1 MAVYSFSTATQKEDP
16 KNKLYANWNTT
27 TKSSTETAQNTGGFL
42 GGLGYLSEKLAV
54 GFMSSIEGIWD
65 YSAGGLAKLFGA
77 DDWAE
82 QQFAND
88 WFGDWYSHPEE
99 WYNPSDGW
107 KTAGDVA
114 GGIGTSLPAL
124 LAAAGAVGIAVGTG
138 GAAAPLSAGILQAI
152 GGGTAAITAGLG
164 AAGNAT
170 KQAYRESGQ
179 LTGKEFAYG
188 ALSGVTEGALE
199 GVTNALSLGTGQ
211 IIKGVA
217 SSFAKET
224 VKTVARQGVVKSL
237 AGAFLGEAFEEGM
250 SEVLDPMWQRMTYNP
265 NAKNATPQ
273 EIIYASFVGGMS
285 GLVMGGTGTVYNT
298 GNSFVKGNNL
308 VGRGLDAEVMG
319 LSSNLA
325 AFETANKTGDETFQ
339 TIAEIYNS
347 LAQSLEATGGKVT
360 TVTQKKLLG
369 DLHRANTVAVFK
381 PMIAKSAANIVNN
394 AEVIAERLNTYGYKT
409 ADGKPLTFTAE
420 QIRAGVD
427 MKSPSSFSTALKT
440 NSILRELAI
449 ADTTGHLVMDTAR
462 FEQATLMGQRLA
474 SQVDLNRFVETAT
487 PSEINAVSQA
497 LGIENWAALDV
508 NTFNQKIAAF
518 VESGGVQQ
526 YADRRSTVQALQA
539 LSAETARPMPKMVNL
554 RQDGSVRY
562 SDGNTQIAISKNGDA
577 YTVYDYA
584 SGHLSKNMTRSEVN
598 KLLRDYNTQQ
608 SDILASARAQMEAES
623 ELRRQAEEIDTYARE
638 NISDYSKLSA
648 PNQSM
653 IRKVIREGRARG
665 VADEDI
671 LSYAKISAH
680 SGIDIS
686 FDKQA
691 TFIGRD
697 EKGSEKY
704 ADGFYDPKTNR
715 IVVNPD
721 SKRTHERLLIHELDH
736 AIRQYLGAD
745 GVRHATVFRQALEGV
760 SPEVAQRIAQA
771 YSGVDS
777 SVSKLELAM
786 DETNAYYAE
795 EVLSNRNTLEKLI
808 ETEPTLKDKILS
820 FFKGASEDYKSV
832 PKLSKA
838 ARRYYKT
845 YKKLFDE
852 FAERNFQN
860 NATEAQT
867 ARLSGEVSDARFSLQ
882 FADNIADNQRRFIL
896 SNNVSLSQDE
906 LELAIE
912 QTARMVEFMRPYK
925 DILPEDKV
933 GKTLV
938 KNGSYDVSV
947 ENTTIC
953 VRTLAYNAFVDM
965 VSEKIGRPLTQ
976 MESFLVSQKLY
987 DIAKEPQC
995 LYCYVSLDRKAYN
1008 NMILRYIDQRDGAI
1022 EAYER
1027 AGRPEIT
1034 RDSQL
1039 YKYFLAG
1046 RKDTKDAW
1054 NRYSGW
1060 MSAYQKGESLLTPAD
1075 VATEAKRAALS
1086 HGTASQAWQIRD
1098 MLKYAQSASWAKKQT
1113 QYVAY
1118 YDDIL
1123 RMNGKVVRDLN
1134 KHYGLRWYSFSDYS
1148 GAFIVEN
1155 MQQITDASIRGLK
1168 GLAYTKDT
1176 DFVKIFASTG
1186 MNINISVYAKK
1197 VGDHYEIDPSMSAN
1211 IDEAIALREKYP
1223 NVGIVVVATDTAGVE
1238 WALAQKWSDVVIPF
1252 HTVRTGAQVA
1262 EFYNWTVF
1270 NEEQND
1276 TVADQNLWDSYVSSV
1291 AGDNASARKK
1301 VSKMVYPSEHQ
1312 NNRETYLR
1320 LTEERGL
1327 KPRFSSFL
1335 DNPNYMKLV
1344 NETRQS
1350 EGETVALKP
1359 VFDVDAAEAAFQK
1372 FVDKGGYYE
1381 GWYNDG
1387 IDVEAEVEA
1396 VAQDVL
1402 AGKKANEVSYGRQDI
1417 DAEGIQRG
1425 RKSNR
1430 EHGRR
1435 LALPLD
1441 EASGEN
1447 YRNLVKEIND
1457 ENTVREGQGALNSEE
1472 LGRLEKVFGA
1482 DIVAD
1487 PEDRLLYERAV
1498 KLANGITAETIPD
1511 NTPITVKVVNPKF
1524 YTKEMLRTVAANEN
1538 IGYKTKFFVER
1549 MRLSDT
1555 LEYRVE
1561 GLADTDA
1568 KIAYVKASS
1577 PKESHSIIY
1586 KSGYTEKLAEF
1597 SAGESSVSAISRHER
1612 LHLLLNDWLY
1622 EYSTSK
1628 TVLDAADDLR
1638 TFIEA
1643 EDGKYVKTF
1652 DKINYWYQKHRTVEY
1667 YRFTDYAQEVAC
1679 DLYAGALKVADPA
1692 IQAEIDKLVGAI
1704 DDAIEGSNVDG
1715 VRYALPDSIG
1725 VYSDEERKS
1734 IEARKGNITARSYD
1748 DVLEF
1753 FKNSISD
1760 ASNEGKT
1767 MFIGKISSKTADKIQ
1782 RATGLS
1788 AFNKSIALNS
1798 HDLRHMIKEHG
1809 DAESEAMRNQEAISD
1824 ANFEYVIETI
1834 ADPDELDS
1842 EKDENSG
1849 VISLIFKKE
1858 ISGKTTAIT
1867 IFSEKRKTLTLKTAW
1882 IIKKEQHISQPTNA
1896 EALIR
1901 TPEARSSM
1909 DTVPTDSITDPAKKV
1924 NRKSENSSA
1933 KNIGASALDSDYM
1946 DAVNRGDMQTAQR
1959 MVDEAAKKAGYST
1972 EHLYHGTSMFGF
1984 TNIDVSSASDDSIS
1998 FFATNRQE
2006 VASGYMPWYED
2017 DASDRY
2023 HDDVRRIG
2031 KPDKSRPRGLSR
2043 SYSAERILTEAQK
2056 VFPEYKDAIVA
2067 TDDDVLANLKT
2078 YWLTE
2083 TIEAAE
2089 KLREIELSIGS
2100 NKLRQQVMDM
2110 CDAVIA
2116 TSKEDTLDAWKAVG
2130 NRYKEFDSID
2140 IPYDAT
2146 DMRPQ
2151 IFHSRILG
2159 GLQQIGKLAKTT
2171 AIMID
2176 GKLTNTSAIV
2186 DRYNDFLGGES
2197 IGMYDLYT
2205 KQGNQLVI
2213 QGRGSSWNQL
2223 PLGKF
2228 EVEYMEWLGD
2238 KASEELS
2245 GKSVTTRDVAAFAKA
2260 KGYRSVAFYDIYDNG
2275 VYGSAAGISDVYA
2288 FFYPNEDV
2296 KSADPV
2302 TYDDNGKV
2310 IPLSERFDSHKS
2322 DIRYALSETRGSI
2335 MTEVDPEYKP
2345 TIQDKVFSGW
2355 TAAQIAFTNAQAGIE
2370 TVGRKYGVRNIESL
2384 VQSARSGRNQAEEMI
2399 AGNQY
2404 RIGADTKTYQGEG
2417 LEQIFRPIARQG
2429 EEVKGDFFDYL
2440 FNYHNMSRMT
2450 LEQRSMAEQ
2459 QTRLDDIKTKVS
2471 ALKKLNKRIEKL
2483 QEQIK
2488 ALGRTK
2494 KDMETKRGLREELE
2508 KAKAEAKTLKKEATE
2523 LEKAAKAF
2531 VPLENKPVLST
2542 TNEHGIETVVTADQ
2556 SKEIVKKYEKAY
2568 PEFKRVAEKVWA
2580 FLQNLNQYRV
2590 DTGLISQDT
2599 FDYLAKL
2606 YPHYVPTYRTGA
2618 TKGIGAIEG
2627 KYNLKV
2633 KTTIKTAKGS
2643 TKNLLPPDVM
2653 IARQVMET
2661 VRAGR
2666 INQLA
2671 NALYEGAEKSG
2682 DTTYIEVV
2690 SRKRVTDEEIAELDP
2705 TEIRPKNNE
2714 VVFFRKGERI
2724 TMRVSKEIFA
2734 GFNAF
2739 NPEVEIHNPLVN
2751 GARAINNGFKR
2762 LVTSLNPAFLLRN
2775 TIRDVQDAGIN
2786 TRYGKTFLKNYA
2798 RASYEISHNG
2808 KLWQLYKAMGG
2819 FSSSVFDFE
2828 KGFAGMQNKW
2838 GLTKAEGNLL
2848 KRTLQGVENAN
2859 AFVEQLPR
2867 LAEFISSIEAGNTA
2881 EQAILDSADVT
2892 TNFGRV
2898 GNITK
2903 TLNRTLIPFLNPSI
2917 QGCSKMI
2924 RNITSVRSAKEFA
2937 SLALKAVLVGVA
2949 PMVLNMLMYED
2960 DEDYKNLRDNDK
2972 ENNFLFKV
2980 GDTFVKIPRGR
2991 VASVIGGLVNR
3002 GKATV
3007 EGENVDWADYVNN
3020 IMQQVT
3026 PVDSM
3031 SRTIFSPFSDVAN
3044 NITWY
3049 GSAIEGRQFENTAPK
3064 DRYDENTS
3072 SIAIAI
3078 GQLINY
3084 SPKKIHYLL
3093 DQYSGVI
3100 GDFILPATTAKA
3112 EKDFLSGNFT
3122 LDPATSNKLSTEF
3135 YEMYDQAQYAKTAGD
3150 DTAAYQVRY
3159 LNKVKSAISD
3169 MYKQKSE
3176 IQNNPDLSNAEKL
3189 QQSRVVQLL
3198 INEAFKTA
3206 LQDFELYTK
3215 AFEATA
3221 GIEDEDIR
3229 YAEATRLMYGAE
3241 RALAEY
3247 NADVY
3252 AKCQSLNK
3260 AGIDYEMLYGYYFT
3274 VRGITSDKDADGNTI
3289 SGSKRAKV
3297 VAAIKGM
3304 DISADQKLLLICAS
3318 GYALQ
3323 DNDLP
3328 RMTAANAKKRL
3339 LRYIL
3344 KLKSATQTEKSELA
3358 EMCGFEVKNGRVVT
3372 KSLYSLG

>member
-1 MAVYSFSTATQKEDP
+1 MALTATSFMNENGQIQP
-16 KNKLYANWNTT
+16 KKTGLNYLPSGAIPRLN
-27 TKSSTETAQNTGGFL
+27 AQFQQDAVNAYESQSYNNGGFL
-42 GGLGYLSEKLAV
+42 GGLGYLGEKVAV

-65 YSAGGLAKLFGA
+65 YAAGGLAKLFGA

-99 WYNPSDGW
+99 WYNPSSGW
-107 KTAGDVA
+107 QTAGDIA
-114 GGIGTSLPAL
+114 GGIGTSLPAI
-124 LAAAGAVGIAVGTG
+124 LAAIGAVAIAVGTA
-138 GAAAPLSAGILQAI
+138 GAGTPISAGMLTAI
-152 GGGTAAITAGLG
+152 GSATSFATAGLG

-170 KQAYRESGQ
+170 KQAYLESGQ
-179 LTGKEFAYG
+179 LTGKEFGYG
-188 ALSGVTEGALE
+188 ALTGLTEGGLE
-199 GVTNALSLGTGQ
+199 AATTALSLGAGQ
-211 IIKGVA
+211 VVTSA
-217 SSFAKET
+217 AKALGKST
-224 VKTVARQGVVKSL
+224 AKTIAKQGVIKTL
-237 AGAFLGEAFEEGM
+237 AKGFIGEAFEEGVA
-250 SEVLDPMWQRMTYNP
+250 EWVDPVWQRMTYNP
-265 NAKNATPQ
+265 DAQNATPQ
-273 EIIYASFVGGMS
+273 EVAYAAFVGGMS
-285 GLVMGGTGTVYNT
+285 GMLMGGAGAVYSS
-298 GNSFVKGNNL
+298 GNSFLKGNNL
-308 VGRGLDAEVMG
+308 VGRGLDAEVVG
-319 LSSNLA
+319 LSQQLA
-325 AFETANKTGDETFQ
+325 AFETANNTGDETFQ
-339 TIAEIYNS
+339 TIAQTYAD
-347 LAQSLEATGGKVT
+347 LAQSLATTDGKVT

-381 PMIAKSAANIVNN
+381 PMIARSAANIVNN
-394 AEVIAERLNTYGYKT
+394 AELIAQRLNEYGYKT
-409 ADGKPLTFTAE
+409 TDGKPVTFTAE
-420 QIRAGVD
+420 QIREGVD
-427 MKSPSSFSTALKT
+427 TANPTSFSEALKK
-440 NSILRELAI
+440 NGVLRTLAI

-462 FEQATLMGQRLA
+462 FEQATLMGKRLA
-474 SQVDLNRFVETAT
+474 SQVDLNRFIETAT

-497 LGIENWAALDV
+497 LGIENWATLDV
-508 NTFNQKIAAF
+508 DTFNQKITSF

-526 YADRRSTVQALQA
+526 YADRRATVQTIQA
-539 LSAETARPMPKMVNL
+539 IPAETARPMPKMVNL

-562 SDGNTQIAISKNGDA
+562 SDGSTQIAITRQGDA

-608 SDILASARAQMEAES
+608 ADILAGARAQMEAES

-638 NISDYSKLSA
+638 NITDYTKLSA

-653 IRKVIREGRARG
+653 IRKVIREGRAKG
-665 VADEDI
+665 MTDEDV
-671 LSYAKISAH
+671 LTYAKISAH
-680 SGIDIS
+680 AGIDIT

-691 TFIGRD
+691 TSRGYN
-697 EKGSEKY
+697 EEGKEEY

-715 IVVNPD
+715 IVVNPE
-721 SKRTHERLLIHELDH
+721 SKRSHERLLLHELEH
-736 AIRQYLGAD
+736 TILKGKD
-745 GVRHATVFRQALEGV
+745 GKKLIATAFEN
-760 SPEVAQRIAQA
+760 
-771 YSGVDS
+771 
-777 SVSKLELAM
+777 M
-786 DETNAYYAE
+786 DEDMKAKILKRYGDFYRGKGLDAAE
-795 EVLSNRNTLEKLI
+795 RIDILNDEVSAHFAEDILSNRHTLEKLI
-808 ETEPTLKDKILS
+808 EAEPSLKDKILS

-838 ARRYYKT
+838 ARSYYKT

-882 FADNIADNQRRFIL
+882 FADHIADNQRRFVL
-896 SNNVSLSQDE
+896 SNNVALTQDE

-912 QTARMVEFMRPYK
+912 QTAHMVELMSRYK
-925 DILPEDKV
+925 DILPADTVPK
-933 GKTLV
+933 KTKATLV
-938 KNGSYDVSV
+938 KNGSYDISV

-953 VRTLAYNAFVDM
+953 VRTLAYNSFVEM

-1008 NMILRYIDQRDGAI
+1008 DMVLKYIDQRERAI

-1027 AGRPEIT
+1027 AGRPDIT
-1034 RDSQL
+1034 SESHPL
-1039 YKYFLAG
+1039 YQEYLAG
-1046 RKDTKDAW
+1046 RKATKPQW
-1054 NRYSGW
+1054 KRYTSW
-1060 MSAYQKGESLLTPAD
+1060 IEAYKNGDGFLTTQD
-1075 VATEAKRAALS
+1075 VATESRRAELART
-1086 HGTASQAWQIRD
+1086 GTPSQKAQLKDMTDYAQNASQA
-1098 MLKYAQSASWAKKQT
+1098 KKQSD
-1113 QYVAY
+1113 YVAY

-1123 RMNGKVVRDLN
+1123 RLSAPVVRNLN

-1168 GLAYTKDT
+1168 GLAYTKDA
-1176 DFVKIFASTG
+1176 DFVRIFAPTG
-1186 MNINISVYAKK
+1186 MNINVSVFVKENAD
-1197 VGDHYEIDPSMSAN
+1197 GTFSIDPKQSAN
-1211 IDEAIALREKYP
+1211 ATVEELISLRESYP
-1223 NVGIVVVATDTAGVE
+1223 NVGVVATATSDAGVE
-1238 WALAQKWSDVVIPF
+1238 WALAQGWTDVVIPF
-1252 HTVRTGAQVA
+1252 HIVRTGSNVA
-1262 EFYNWTVF
+1262 DFYKWKNFTF
-1270 NEEQND
+1270 EQSD
-1276 TVADQNLWDSYVSSV
+1276 TVADQSLWDAYVDSV
-1291 AGDNASARKK
+1291 ASGTSASARKK
-1301 VSKMVYPSEHQ
+1301 VSKMIYPSEHQ
-1312 NNRETYLR
+1312 NSRETYLR
-1320 LTEERGL
+1320 LIEERGL

-1350 EGETVALKP
+1350 EAETVALKP

-1387 IDVEAEVEA
+1387 IDVESEAET

-1435 LALPLD
+1435 FALQIGDTEVSTKGRYQLETDSETLLRDISEQNSIERFMPEGLSAD
-1441 EASGEN
+1441 FLKAIRRSNGFAPSRLYRGMEAAEMDYIIEN
-1447 YRNLVKEIND
+1447 GFIKSNSSYNFTHQQGQTRFSPQIQTALSYATGFAPTGIRERFFEQGLPAYIVEVGNYADLNFVNEDTIESYTKKEID
-1457 ENTVREGQGALNSEE
+1457 TKYITRVIE
-1472 LGRLEKVFGA
+1472 LTYDAETNKVKA
-1482 DIVAD
+1482 RDIQIDGMNQAKGELLHGVPSFVQD
-1487 PEDRLLYERAV
+1487 KVTGTILYEHQD
-1498 KLANGITAETIPD
+1498 TE
-1511 NTPITVKVVNPKF
+1511 
-1524 YTKEMLRTVAANEN
+1524 
-1538 IGYKTKFFVER
+1538 GY
-1549 MRLSDT
+1549 
-1555 LEYRVE
+1555 
-1561 GLADTDA
+1561 
-1568 KIAYVKASS
+1568 
-1577 PKESHSIIY
+1577 
-1586 KSGYTEKLAEF
+1586 
-1597 SAGESSVSAISRHER
+1597 
-1612 LHLLLNDWLY
+1612 
-1622 EYSTSK
+1622 
-1628 TVLDAADDLR
+1628 
-1638 TFIEA
+1638 
-1643 EDGKYVKTF
+1643 EDGKYISEKNPDILF
-1652 DKINYWYQKHRTVEY
+1652 DFDMVEEHKGMA
-1667 YRFTDYAQEVAC
+1667 FDYNGY
-1679 DLYAGALKVADPA
+1679 LGISGDPA
-1692 IQAEIDKLVGAI
+1692 NLVPYKA
-1704 DDAIEGSNVDG
+1704 DG
-1715 VRYALPDSIG
+1715 KRFALD
-1725 VYSDEERKS
+1725 
-1734 IEARKGNITARSYD
+1734 
-1748 DVLEF
+1748 
-1753 FKNSISD
+1753 
-1760 ASNEGKT
+1760 
-1767 MFIGKISSKTADKIQ
+1767 
-1782 RATGLS
+1782 
-1788 AFNKSIALNS
+1788 
-1798 HDLRHMIKEHG
+1798 
-1809 DAESEAMRNQEAISD
+1809 
-1824 ANFEYVIETI
+1824 
-1834 ADPDELDS
+1834 LDS
-1842 EKDENSG
+1842 E
-1849 VISLIFKKE
+1849 
-1858 ISGKTTAIT
+1858 
-1867 IFSEKRKTLTLKTAW
+1867 
-1882 IIKKEQHISQPTNA
+1882 
-1896 EALIR
+1896 
-1901 TPEARSSM
+1901 
-1909 DTVPTDSITDPAKKV
+1909 
-1924 NRKSENSSA
+1924 
-1933 KNIGASALDSDYM
+1933 
-1946 DAVNRGDMQTAQR
+1946 
-1959 MVDEAAKKAGYST
+1959 
-1972 EHLYHGTSMFGF
+1972 GT
-1984 TNIDVSSASDDSIS
+1984 
-1998 FFATNRQE
+1998 Q
-2006 VASGYMPWYED
+2006 
-2017 DASDRY
+2017 
-2023 HDDVRRIG
+2023 
-2031 KPDKSRPRGLSR
+2031 
-2043 SYSAERILTEAQK
+2043 LTEAQQEFFKDSK
-2056 VFPEYKDAIVA
+2056 VRDSKGRLLVVYHGTPDGKFYEFSYDKAGMVGGSQHGYGFYFSDSESDAKLYTQGTGTIIRAHLNITNPIDATAKDLSSDVGAIFDRLPMYA
-2067 TDDDVLANLKT
+2067 KSN
-2078 YWLTE
+2078 
-2083 TIEAAE
+2083 
-2089 KLREIELSIGS
+2089 LREQYGDLETAKRQFAKWDNGTMLSILCRDTEMHPEVFNTVLLNLGYDGI
-2100 NKLRQQVMDM
+2100 VYAEDGY
-2110 CDAVIA
+2110 A
-2116 TSKEDTLDAWKAVG
+2116 TEYVAFK
-2130 NRYKEFDSID
+2130 
-2140 IPYDAT
+2140 
-2146 DMRPQ
+2146 
-2151 IFHSRILG
+2151 
-2159 GLQQIGKLAKTT
+2159 
-2171 AIMID
+2171 
-2176 GKLTNTSAIV
+2176 
-2186 DRYNDFLGGES
+2186 
-2197 IGMYDLYT
+2197 
-2205 KQGNQLVI
+2205 
-2213 QGRGSSWNQL
+2213 SSQ
-2223 PLGKF
+2223 
-2228 EVEYMEWLGD
+2228 
-2238 KASEELS
+2238 
-2245 GKSVTTRDVAAFAKA
+2245 AKA
-2260 KGYRSVAFYDIYDNG
+2260 TTNKSPT
-2275 VYGSAAGISDVYA
+2275 
-2288 FFYPNEDV
+2288 PN
-2296 KSADPV
+2296 P
-2302 TYDDNGKV
+2302 
-2310 IPLSERFDSHKS
+2310 

-2345 TIQDKVFSGW
+2345 TIQDKAFSGW
-2355 TAAQIAFTNAQAGIE
+2355 TAIQIAFTNAQAGIE

-2459 QTRLDDIKTKVS
+2459 QTRLGDLKKKVS
-2471 ALKKLNKRIEKL
+2471 ALKRLNKRIEKL

-2488 ALGRTK
+2488 ALGRSK
-2494 KDMETKRGLREELE
+2494 KDMETKRGLREELAN
-2508 KAKAEAKTLKKEATE
+2508 AKAEAKTLKKEATE

-2531 VPLENKPVLST
+2531 VPLENKAVLGT
-2542 TNEHGIETVVTADQ
+2542 TDEHGIETVVTAEQ
-2556 SKEIVKKYEKAY
+2556 SEAIVKKYEEAH

-2633 KTTIKTAKGS
+2633 KTTIKTAKGR

-2682 DTTYIEVV
+2682 DTTYIEIV
-2690 SRKRVTDEEIAELDP
+2690 SKERMTDEAIAELDP
-2705 TEIRPKNNE
+2705 TELRPKNNE
-2714 VVFFRKGERI
+2714 VVFFRNGERI

-2828 KGFAGMQNKW
+2828 KGFSGMQNKW

-2848 KRTLQGVENAN
+2848 KQTLQGVENAN

-2867 LAEFISSIEAGNTA
+2867 LAEFISSIEAGNSA

-2892 TNFGRV
+2892 TNFGRM

-2903 TLNRTLIPFLNPSI
+2903 VLNRTLIPFLNPSI

-2924 RNITSVRSAKEFA
+2924 RNITSIRSAREFA
-2937 SLALKAVLVGVA
+2937 SLAFKAALVGVA

-3002 GKATV
+3002 GKSAA
-3007 EGENVDWADYVNN
+3007 EGEDVDWAGYVKN

-3044 NITWY
+3044 NLTWY

-3189 QQSRVVQLL
+3189 QQTRVVQLL
-3198 INEAFKTA
+3198 INEAYKTA

-3215 AFEATA
+3215 AIEATA
-3221 GIEDEDIR
+3221 GMEDENLR
-3229 YAEATRLMYGAE
+3229 FTEATRLMYGAE
-3241 RALAEY
+3241 RALSEY
-3247 NADVY
+3247 NDDVY
-3252 AKCQSLNK
+3252 AKCQMLNK
-3260 AGIDYEMLYGYYFT
+3260 AGVDYEMLYNYYFT
-3274 VRGITSDKDADGNTI
+3274 VRGITSDKDAQGNTV
-3289 SGSKRAKV
+3289 SGSKRKKV
-3297 VAAIKGM
+3297 VASIKSM
-3304 DISADQKLLLICAS
+3304 DISVDHKLLLICAS

-3328 RMTAANAKKRL
+3328 RMTAVNAKKRL

-3344 KLKSATQTEKSELA
+3344 NLKGATQTEKTELA

-3372 KSLYSLG
+3372 KSVFSLG

>member
-1 MAVYSFSTATQKEDP
+1 MALTATSFMNENGQIQP
-16 KNKLYANWNTT
+16 KKTGLNYLPSGAIPRLN
-27 TKSSTETAQNTGGFL
+27 AQFQQDAVNAYESQSYNNGGFL
-42 GGLGYLSEKLAV
+42 GGLGYLGEKVAV

-65 YSAGGLAKLFGA
+65 YAAGGLAKLFGA

-99 WYNPSDGW
+99 WFNPSGGW
-107 KTAGDVA
+107 QTAGDIA
-114 GGIGTSLPAL
+114 GGIGTSLPAIASVV
-124 LAAAGAVGIAVGTG
+124 AAAAIAYF
-138 GAAAPLSAGILQAI
+138 S
-152 GGGTAAITAGLG
+152 GGTLSPVAAGLIGAGVAGFG
-164 AAGNAT
+164 AAGTST
-170 KQAYRESGQ
+170 KQAYKESGQ
-179 LTGKEFAYG
+179 LTGKEFGYG
-188 ALSGVTEGALE
+188 ALTGFTEGALE
-199 GVTNALSLGTGQ
+199 GVTTALSMGTGQ
-211 IIKGVA
+211 IVNSVA
-217 SSFAKET
+217 KSFAKET
-224 VKTVARQGVVKSL
+224 TKTVAKQTVIKTL
-237 AGAFLGEAFEEGM
+237 AKGFIGEAFEEGM
-250 SEVLDPMWQRMTYNP
+250 AEILDPVWQRMTYNKDAE
-265 NAKNATPQ
+265 NASLQ
-273 EIIYASFVGGMS
+273 EVAYAAFVGGMS
-285 GLVMGGTGTVYNT
+285 GMIMSGGNAAIDS
-298 GNSFVKGNNL
+298 GNSFLKGNSL
-308 VGRGLDAEVMG
+308 VGKGLDAEVIG
-319 LSSNLA
+319 LSQQLSE
-325 AFETANKTGDETFQ
+325 FEGTNQTGDETFQ
-339 TIAEIYNS
+339 TIAQTYAD
-347 LAQSLEATGGKVT
+347 LAQSLATTDGRVT

-381 PMIAKSAANIVNN
+381 PMIARSAANIVNN
-394 AEVIAERLNTYGYKT
+394 AELIAQRLNEYGYKT
-409 ADGKPLTFTAE
+409 ADGKPITFTAE
-420 QIRAGVD
+420 QIREGVD
-427 MKSPSSFSTALKT
+427 TANPTSFSDALK
-440 NSILRELAI
+440 NNGVLRTLAI

-462 FEQATLMGQRLA
+462 FEQATLTGKKLA
-474 SQVDLNRFVETAT
+474 SQVDLNRFIETAT
-487 PSEINAVSQA
+487 PSEIHAVSQA
-497 LGIENWAALDV
+497 LGIENWATLDV
-508 NTFNQKIAAF
+508 DTFNQKITSF
-518 VESGGVQQ
+518 VENGGVQQ
-526 YADRRSTVQALQA
+526 YADRRATVQTIQA
-539 LSAETARPMPKMVNL
+539 IPAETARPMPKMVNL

-562 SDGNTQIAISKNGDA
+562 SDGSTQIAITRQGDA

-608 SDILASARAQMEAES
+608 ADITAGARAQMEAES
-623 ELRRQAEEIDTYARE
+623 ELRRQAEELDTYARQ
-638 NISDYSKLSA
+638 NITDYSKLSA

-653 IRKVIREGRARG
+653 IRKVIREGRAKG
-665 VADEDI
+665 MTDEDV
-671 LSYAKISAH
+671 LTYAKISAH
-680 SGIDIS
+680 AGIDIS

-691 TFIGRD
+691 TFRGHD
-697 EKGSEKY
+697 EEGNEKY

-736 AIRQYLGAD
+736 AIRQFLGAD
-745 GVRHATVFRQALEGV
+745 GVRHAKVFRQALEGV
-760 SPEVAQRIAQA
+760 SPEVAQRIARA

-786 DETNAYYAE
+786 DETNAYFAE
-795 EVLSNRNTLEKLI
+795 EVLSNRHTLEKLI
-808 ETEPTLKDKILS
+808 EAEPTLKEKILS

-838 ARRYYKT
+838 ARQYYKT

-882 FADNIADNQRRFIL
+882 FADHIADNQRRFVL
-896 SNNVSLSQDE
+896 SNNVALTQDE

-912 QTARMVEFMRPYK
+912 QTAHMVEVMSKYK
-925 DILPEDKV
+925 DILPADTVPK
-933 GKTLV
+933 KAKATLV
-938 KNGSYDVSV
+938 KNGSYDISV

-953 VRTLAYNAFVDM
+953 VRTLAYNSFVEM

-1008 NMILRYIDQRDGAI
+1008 DMVLKYIDQRERAI

-1027 AGRPEIT
+1027 AGRPDIT
-1034 RDSQL
+1034 SESHPL
-1039 YKYFLAG
+1039 YQEYLAG
-1046 RKDTKDAW
+1046 RKATKPQW
-1054 NRYSGW
+1054 KRYTSW
-1060 MSAYQKGESLLTPAD
+1060 IEAYKNGDGFLTTQD
-1075 VATEAKRAALS
+1075 VATESRRAELART
-1086 HGTASQAWQIRD
+1086 GTPSQKAQLKDMTDYAQNASQA
-1098 MLKYAQSASWAKKQT
+1098 KKQSD
-1113 QYVAY
+1113 YVAY

-1123 RMNGKVVRDLN
+1123 RLSAPVVRNLN

-1168 GLAYTKDT
+1168 GLAYTKDA
-1176 DFVKIFASTG
+1176 DFVRIFAPTG
-1186 MNINISVYAKK
+1186 MNINVSVFVKENAD
-1197 VGDHYEIDPSMSAN
+1197 GTFSIDPKQSAN
-1211 IDEAIALREKYP
+1211 ATVEELISLREAYP
-1223 NVGIVVVATDTAGVE
+1223 NVGVVATATSDAGVE
-1238 WALAQKWSDVVIPF
+1238 WALAQGWTDVVIPF
-1252 HTVRTGAQVA
+1252 HIVRTGSNVA
-1262 EFYNWTVF
+1262 DFYKWKNFTF
-1270 NEEQND
+1270 EQSD
-1276 TVADQNLWDSYVSSV
+1276 TVADQSLWDAYVDSV
-1291 AGDNASARKK
+1291 ASGTSESARKK
-1301 VSKMVYPSEHQ
+1301 VSKMIYPSEHQ

-1320 LTEERGL
+1320 LIEERGL

-1350 EGETVALKP
+1350 EAETVALKP

-1387 IDVEAEVEA
+1387 IDVESEAET

-1417 DAEGIQRG
+1417 DAESIQRG

-1435 LALPLD
+1435 FALPLD

-1457 ENTVREGQGALNSEE
+1457 ENNLGTEE
-1472 LGRLEKVFGA
+1472 RNLSAEDIERLERIFDS
-1482 DIVAD
+1482 DIVTDA
-1487 PEDRLLYERAV
+1487 EDRKLYARAL
-1498 KLANGITAETIPD
+1498 KLIGGYSEVTLED
-1511 NTPITVKVVNPKF
+1511 GSESLTVKVVDPKY
-1524 YTKEMLRTVAANEN
+1524 YTKEMMRTERANTHAE
-1538 IGYKTKFFVER
+1538 YQTRFFIDSMTFADGE
-1549 MRLSDT
+1549 
-1555 LEYRVE
+1555 EYNVM
-1561 GLADTDA
+1561 GLADTDDRIAYA
-1568 KIAYVKASS
+1568 KITEREAPLRK
-1577 PKESHSIIY
+1577 IIHGF
-1586 KSGYTEKLAEF
+1586 SEEIAHFTEE
-1597 SAGESSVSAISRHER
+1597 ESSVSAISRHER
-1612 LHLLLNDWLY
+1612 LHLLLRDWIF
-1622 EYSTSK
+1622 TDAK
-1628 TVLDAADDLR
+1628 AVLDAADDLR
-1638 TFIEA
+1638 QLIDA
-1643 EDGKYVKTF
+1643 EDGRYAKTF
-1652 DKINYWYQKHRTVEY
+1652 EKVNYWYQRKLHQNGY
-1667 YRFTDYAQEVAC
+1667 NFSDYSQEIAC
-1679 DLYAGALKVADPA
+1679 DLYSGALVMNDSK
-1692 IQAEIDKLVGAI
+1692 IQELVERHIKEIDA
-1704 DDAIEGSNVDG
+1704 AIEGSQVDG
-1715 VRYALPDSIG
+1715 VRYAL
-1725 VYSDEERKS
+1725 
-1734 IEARKGNITARSYD
+1734 
-1748 DVLEF
+1748 DV
-1753 FKNSISD
+1753 
-1760 ASNEGKT
+1760 
-1767 MFIGKISSKTADKIQ
+1767 
-1782 RATGLS
+1782 
-1788 AFNKSIALNS
+1788 
-1798 HDLRHMIKEHG
+1798 
-1809 DAESEAMRNQEAISD
+1809 
-1824 ANFEYVIETI
+1824 
-1834 ADPDELDS
+1834 DS
-1842 EKDENSG
+1842 E
-1849 VISLIFKKE
+1849 
-1858 ISGKTTAIT
+1858 
-1867 IFSEKRKTLTLKTAW
+1867 
-1882 IIKKEQHISQPTNA
+1882 
-1896 EALIR
+1896 
-1901 TPEARSSM
+1901 
-1909 DTVPTDSITDPAKKV
+1909 
-1924 NRKSENSSA
+1924 
-1933 KNIGASALDSDYM
+1933 
-1946 DAVNRGDMQTAQR
+1946 
-1959 MVDEAAKKAGYST
+1959 
-1972 EHLYHGTSMFGF
+1972 GT
-1984 TNIDVSSASDDSIS
+1984 
-1998 FFATNRQE
+1998 Q
-2006 VASGYMPWYED
+2006 
-2017 DASDRY
+2017 
-2023 HDDVRRIG
+2023 
-2031 KPDKSRPRGLSR
+2031 
-2043 SYSAERILTEAQK
+2043 LTEAQQEFFKDSK
-2056 VFPEYKDAIVA
+2056 VRDSKGRLLVMYHGTTVNFNTFKKGDVGFHFGTKAAARGRVGYGKNAIMKRVHLNITNPIVFEEDLGSWDADYRLTQELFERDILTRDEVEQVLLS
-2067 TDDDVLANLKT
+2067 DDRSYRRPTEKAN
-2078 YWLTE
+2078 
-2083 TIEAAE
+2083 
-2089 KLREIELSIGS
+2089 R
-2100 NKLRQQVMDM
+2100 
-2110 CDAVIA
+2110 
-2116 TSKEDTLDAWKAVG
+2116 
-2130 NRYKEFDSID
+2130 
-2140 IPYDAT
+2140 
-2146 DMRPQ
+2146 
-2151 IFHSRILG
+2151 
-2159 GLQQIGKLAKTT
+2159 KLAE
-2171 AIMID
+2171 I
-2176 GKLTNTSAIV
+2176 L
-2186 DRYNDFLGGES
+2186 L
-2197 IGMYDLYT
+2197 
-2205 KQGNQLVI
+2205 Q
-2213 QGRGSSWNQL
+2213 
-2223 PLGKF
+2223 
-2228 EVEYMEWLGD
+2228 
-2238 KASEELS
+2238 
-2245 GKSVTTRDVAAFAKA
+2245 
-2260 KGYRSVAFYDIYDNG
+2260 KGYDGIAYSNTFETKKPTTSYIAFQSNQAK
-2275 VYGSAAGISDVYA
+2275 VVE
-2288 FFYPNEDV
+2288 NETPT
-2296 KSADPV
+2296 SNP
-2302 TYDDNGKV
+2302 
-2310 IPLSERFDSHKS
+2310 

-2345 TIQDKVFSGW
+2345 TVQDKVFSGW
-2355 TAAQIAFTNAQAGIE
+2355 TAVQIAFTNAQAGIE

-2384 VQSARSGRNQAEEMI
+2384 VQAARSGRNQAEEMI

-2459 QTRLDDIKTKVS
+2459 QTRLGDLKKKVS
-2471 ALKKLNKRIEKL
+2471 ALKRLNKRIEKL

-2488 ALGRTK
+2488 ALGRSK
-2494 KDMETKRGLREELE
+2494 KDMETKRGLREELAT
-2508 KAKAEAKTLKKEATE
+2508 AKAEAKALKKEATE

-2531 VPLENKPVLST
+2531 VPLENKAVLGT
-2542 TNEHGIETVVTADQ
+2542 TDEHGIETVVTAEQ
-2556 SKEIVKKYEKAY
+2556 SEAIVKKYEEAH

-2682 DTTYIEVV
+2682 DTTYIEIV
-2690 SRKRVTDEEIAELDP
+2690 SKERMTDEAIAELDP
-2705 TEIRPKNNE
+2705 TELRPKNNE
-2714 VVFFRKGERI
+2714 VVFFRNGERI

-2828 KGFAGMQNKW
+2828 KGFSGMQNKW

-2848 KRTLQGVENAN
+2848 KQTLQGVENAN

-2867 LAEFISSIEAGNTA
+2867 LAEFISSIEAGNGA

-2892 TNFGRV
+2892 TNFGRM

-2903 TLNRTLIPFLNPSI
+2903 VLNRTLIPFLNPSI

-2924 RNITSVRSAKEFA
+2924 RNITSIRSAREFA
-2937 SLALKAVLVGVA
+2937 SLAFKAALVGVA

-3002 GKATV
+3002 GKSAA
-3007 EGENVDWADYVNN
+3007 EGEDVDWAGYVNN

-3044 NITWY
+3044 NLTWY

-3189 QQSRVVQLL
+3189 QQTRVVQLL
-3198 INEAFKTA
+3198 INEAYKTA

-3215 AFEATA
+3215 AIEATA
-3221 GIEDEDIR
+3221 GMEDENLR
-3229 YAEATRLMYGAE
+3229 FTEATRLMYGAE
-3241 RALAEY
+3241 RALSEY
-3247 NADVY
+3247 NDDVY
-3252 AKCQSLNK
+3252 AKCQMLNK
-3260 AGIDYEMLYGYYFT
+3260 AGVDYEMLYNYYFT
-3274 VRGITSDKDADGNTI
+3274 VRGITSDKDAQGNTV
-3289 SGSKRAKV
+3289 SGSKRKKV
-3297 VAAIKGM
+3297 VASIKSM
-3304 DISADQKLLLICAS
+3304 DISVDHKLLLICAS

-3328 RMTAANAKKRL
+3328 RMTAVNAKKRL

-3344 KLKSATQTEKSELA
+3344 NLKGATQTEKTELA

-3372 KSLYSLG
+3372 KSVFSLG

>member
-1 MAVYSFSTATQKEDP
+1 MNENGQIQPKKTGLNYLPSGAIPRLNAQFQQDAVNAYESQSY
-16 KNKLYANWNTT
+16 NN
-27 TKSSTETAQNTGGFL
+27 GGFL
-42 GGLGYLSEKLAV
+42 GGLGYLGEKVAV

-65 YSAGGLAKLFGA
+65 YAAGGLAKLFGA

-99 WYNPSDGW
+99 WFNPSGGW
-107 KTAGDVA
+107 QTAGDIA
-114 GGIGTSLPAL
+114 GGIGTSLPAIASVV
-124 LAAAGAVGIAVGTG
+124 AAAAIAYF
-138 GAAAPLSAGILQAI
+138 S
-152 GGGTAAITAGLG
+152 GGTLSPVAAGLIGAGVAGFG
-164 AAGNAT
+164 AAGTST
-170 KQAYRESGQ
+170 KQAYKESGQ
-179 LTGKEFAYG
+179 LTGKEFGYG
-188 ALSGVTEGALE
+188 ALTGFTEGALE
-199 GVTNALSLGTGQ
+199 GVTTALSMGTGQ
-211 IIKGVA
+211 VINSVA
-217 SSFAKET
+217 KSFAKET
-224 VKTVARQGVVKSL
+224 TKTVAKQTVIKTL
-237 AGAFLGEAFEEGM
+237 AKGFIGEAFEEGM
-250 SEVLDPMWQRMTYNP
+250 AEILDPVWQRMTYNP
-265 NAKNATPQ
+265 EAQNATPQ
-273 EIIYASFVGGMS
+273 EVAYAAFVGGMS
-285 GLVMGGTGTVYNT
+285 GMLMSGGNAAIDS
-298 GNSFVKGNNL
+298 GNSFLKGNSL
-308 VGRGLDAEVMG
+308 VGKGLDAEVIG
-319 LSSNLA
+319 LSQQLSE
-325 AFETANKTGDETFQ
+325 FEGTNQTGDETFQ
-339 TIAEIYNS
+339 TIAQTYAD
-347 LAQSLEATGGKVT
+347 LAQSLATTDGRVT

-381 PMIAKSAANIVNN
+381 PMIARSAANIVNN
-394 AEVIAERLNTYGYKT
+394 AEVIAQRLNEYGYKT
-409 ADGKPLTFTAE
+409 TDGKPITFTAE
-420 QIRAGVD
+420 QIREGVD
-427 MKSPSSFSTALKT
+427 TSNPTSFSDALK
-440 NSILRELAI
+440 NNGVLRTLAI

-462 FEQATLMGQRLA
+462 FEQATLMGKRLA
-474 SQVDLNRFVETAT
+474 SQVDLNRFIETAT
-487 PSEINAVSQA
+487 PSEISAVSQA
-497 LGIENWAALDV
+497 LGIENWATLDV
-508 NTFNQKIAAF
+508 DTFNQKITSF
-518 VESGGVQQ
+518 VENGGVQQ
-526 YADRRSTVQALQA
+526 YADRRATVQSIQA
-539 LSAETARPMPKMVNL
+539 IPAETARPMPKMVNL

-562 SDGNTQIAISKNGDA
+562 SDGSTQIAITRQGDA

-608 SDILASARAQMEAES
+608 ADITAGARAQMEAES
-623 ELRRQAEEIDTYARE
+623 ELRRQAEELDTYARE
-638 NISDYSKLSA
+638 NITDYSKLSA

-653 IRKVIREGRARG
+653 IRKVIREGRAKG
-665 VADEDI
+665 MTDEDV
-671 LSYAKISAH
+671 LTYAKISAH
-680 SGIDIS
+680 AGIDIT

-691 TFIGRD
+691 TFRGHD
-697 EKGSEKY
+697 EEGNEKY

-736 AIRQYLGAD
+736 AIRQFLGAD
-745 GVRHATVFRQALEGV
+745 GVRHAKVFRQALEGV

-786 DETNAYYAE
+786 DETNAYFAE
-795 EVLSNRNTLEKLI
+795 EVLSNRHTLEKLI
-808 ETEPTLKDKILS
+808 EAEPTLKEKILS

-838 ARRYYKT
+838 ARQYYKT

-882 FADNIADNQRRFIL
+882 FADHIADNQRRFIL
-896 SNNVSLSQDE
+896 SNNVALTQDE

-912 QTARMVEFMRPYK
+912 QTAHMVEVMSKYK
-925 DILPEDKV
+925 DILPADTVPK
-933 GKTLV
+933 KAKATLV
-938 KNGSYDVSV
+938 KNGSYDISV

-953 VRTLAYNAFVDM
+953 VRTLAYNSFVEM

-1008 NMILRYIDQRDGAI
+1008 DMVLKYIDQRERAI

-1027 AGRPEIT
+1027 AGRPDIT
-1034 RDSQL
+1034 SESHPL
-1039 YKYFLAG
+1039 YQEYLAG
-1046 RKDTKDAW
+1046 RKATKPQW
-1054 NRYSGW
+1054 KRYTSWIEAYKSGE
-1060 MSAYQKGESLLTPAD
+1060 GFLTTQD
-1075 VATEAKRAALS
+1075 VATESRRAELART
-1086 HGTASQAWQIRD
+1086 GTPSQKAQLKDMTDYAQNASQA
-1098 MLKYAQSASWAKKQT
+1098 KKQSD
-1113 QYVAY
+1113 YVAY

-1123 RMNGKVVRDLN
+1123 RLSAPMVKNLN

-1168 GLAYTKDT
+1168 GLAYTKDA
-1176 DFVKIFASTG
+1176 DFVRIFAPTG
-1186 MNINISVYAKK
+1186 MNINVSVFVKENAD
-1197 VGDHYEIDPSMSAN
+1197 GTFSIDPKQSAN
-1211 IDEAIALREKYP
+1211 ATVEELISLREAYP
-1223 NVGIVVVATDTAGVE
+1223 NVGVVATATSDAGVE
-1238 WALAQKWSDVVIPF
+1238 WALAQGWTDVVIPF
-1252 HTVRTGAQVA
+1252 HIVRTGSNVA
-1262 EFYNWTVF
+1262 DFYKWKNFTF
-1270 NEEQND
+1270 EQSD
-1276 TVADQNLWDSYVSSV
+1276 TVADQSLWDAYVDSV
-1291 AGDNASARKK
+1291 ASGTSESARKK
-1301 VSKMVYPSEHQ
+1301 VSKMIYPSEHQ

-1320 LTEERGL
+1320 LIEERGL

-1350 EGETVALKP
+1350 EAETVALKP

-1387 IDVEAEVEA
+1387 IDVESEAET

-1435 LALPLD
+1435 FALPLD

-1457 ENTVREGQGALNSEE
+1457 ENNLGTEE
-1472 LGRLEKVFGA
+1472 RNLSAEDIERLERIFDS
-1482 DIVAD
+1482 DIVTDA
-1487 PEDRLLYERAV
+1487 EDRKLYARAL
-1498 KLANGITAETIPD
+1498 KLIGGYSEVTLED
-1511 NTPITVKVVNPKF
+1511 GSESLTVKVVDPKY
-1524 YTKEMLRTVAANEN
+1524 YTREMLRTERANTHAE
-1538 IGYKTKFFVER
+1538 YQTRFFIDSMTFADGE
-1549 MRLSDT
+1549 
-1555 LEYRVE
+1555 EYNVM
-1561 GLADTDA
+1561 GLADTDERIAYA
-1568 KIAYVKASS
+1568 KITEREAPLRK
-1577 PKESHSIIY
+1577 IIHGF
-1586 KSGYTEKLAEF
+1586 SEEIAHFTEE
-1597 SAGESSVSAISRHER
+1597 ESSVSAISRHER
-1612 LHLLLNDWLY
+1612 LHLLLRDWIF
-1622 EYSTSK
+1622 TDARA
-1628 TVLDAADDLR
+1628 VLDAADDLR
-1638 TFIEA
+1638 QLIDA
-1643 EDGKYVKTF
+1643 EDGRYAKTF
-1652 DKINYWYQKHRTVEY
+1652 EKVNYWYQRKLHQNGY
-1667 YRFTDYAQEVAC
+1667 SFSDYSQEIAC
-1679 DLYAGALKVADPA
+1679 DLYSGALVMNDSK
-1692 IQAEIDKLVGAI
+1692 IQELVERHIKEIDA
-1704 DDAIEGSNVDG
+1704 AIEGSQVDG
-1715 VRYALPDSIG
+1715 VRYAL
-1725 VYSDEERKS
+1725 
-1734 IEARKGNITARSYD
+1734 
-1748 DVLEF
+1748 DV
-1753 FKNSISD
+1753 
-1760 ASNEGKT
+1760 
-1767 MFIGKISSKTADKIQ
+1767 
-1782 RATGLS
+1782 
-1788 AFNKSIALNS
+1788 
-1798 HDLRHMIKEHG
+1798 
-1809 DAESEAMRNQEAISD
+1809 
-1824 ANFEYVIETI
+1824 
-1834 ADPDELDS
+1834 DS
-1842 EKDENSG
+1842 E
-1849 VISLIFKKE
+1849 
-1858 ISGKTTAIT
+1858 
-1867 IFSEKRKTLTLKTAW
+1867 
-1882 IIKKEQHISQPTNA
+1882 
-1896 EALIR
+1896 
-1901 TPEARSSM
+1901 
-1909 DTVPTDSITDPAKKV
+1909 
-1924 NRKSENSSA
+1924 
-1933 KNIGASALDSDYM
+1933 
-1946 DAVNRGDMQTAQR
+1946 
-1959 MVDEAAKKAGYST
+1959 
-1972 EHLYHGTSMFGF
+1972 GT
-1984 TNIDVSSASDDSIS
+1984 
-1998 FFATNRQE
+1998 Q
-2006 VASGYMPWYED
+2006 
-2017 DASDRY
+2017 
-2023 HDDVRRIG
+2023 
-2031 KPDKSRPRGLSR
+2031 
-2043 SYSAERILTEAQK
+2043 LTEAQQEFFKDSK
-2056 VFPEYKDAIVA
+2056 VRDSKGRLLVMYHGTTVNFNTFKKGDVGFHFGTKAAARGRVGYGKNAIMKRVHLNITNPIVFEEDLGSWDADYRLTQELFERDILTREEVEQVLLS
-2067 TDDDVLANLKT
+2067 DDKSYRRTTEKANK
-2078 YWLTE
+2078 
-2083 TIEAAE
+2083 
-2089 KLREIELSIGS
+2089 
-2100 NKLRQQVMDM
+2100 
-2110 CDAVIA
+2110 
-2116 TSKEDTLDAWKAVG
+2116 
-2130 NRYKEFDSID
+2130 
-2140 IPYDAT
+2140 
-2146 DMRPQ
+2146 
-2151 IFHSRILG
+2151 
-2159 GLQQIGKLAKTT
+2159 KLAE
-2171 AIMID
+2171 I
-2176 GKLTNTSAIV
+2176 L
-2186 DRYNDFLGGES
+2186 L
-2197 IGMYDLYT
+2197 
-2205 KQGNQLVI
+2205 Q
-2213 QGRGSSWNQL
+2213 
-2223 PLGKF
+2223 
-2228 EVEYMEWLGD
+2228 
-2238 KASEELS
+2238 
-2245 GKSVTTRDVAAFAKA
+2245 
-2260 KGYRSVAFYDIYDNG
+2260 KGYDGIAYSNTFETKKPTTSYIAFQSNQAK
-2275 VYGSAAGISDVYA
+2275 VVE
-2288 FFYPNEDV
+2288 NETPT
-2296 KSADPV
+2296 SNP
-2302 TYDDNGKV
+2302 
-2310 IPLSERFDSHKS
+2310 

-2345 TIQDKVFSGW
+2345 TIQDKAFSGW
-2355 TAAQIAFTNAQAGIE
+2355 TAIQIAFTNAQAGIE

-2459 QTRLDDIKTKVS
+2459 QTRLGDLKKKVS
-2471 ALKKLNKRIEKL
+2471 ALKRLNKRIEKL

-2488 ALGRTK
+2488 ALGRSK
-2494 KDMETKRGLREELE
+2494 KDMETKRGLREELAN
-2508 KAKAEAKTLKKEATE
+2508 AKAEAKTLKKEATE

-2531 VPLENKPVLST
+2531 VPLENKPVLGT
-2542 TNEHGIETVVTADQ
+2542 TDEHGIETVVTAEQ
-2556 SKEIVKKYEKAY
+2556 SEAIVKKYEEAH
-2568 PEFKRVAEKVWA
+2568 PEFKGVAEKVWA

-2682 DTTYIEVV
+2682 DTTYIEIV
-2690 SRKRVTDEEIAELDP
+2690 SKERMTDEAIADLDP
-2705 TEIRPKNNE
+2705 TELRPKNNE
-2714 VVFFRKGERI
+2714 VVFFRNGERI

-2828 KGFAGMQNKW
+2828 KGFSGMQNKW

-2848 KRTLQGVENAN
+2848 KQTLQGVENAN

-2867 LAEFISSIEAGNTA
+2867 LAEFISSIEAGNSA

-2892 TNFGRV
+2892 TNFGRM

-2903 TLNRTLIPFLNPSI
+2903 VLNRTLIPFLNPSI

-2924 RNITSVRSAKEFA
+2924 RNITSIRSAREFA
-2937 SLALKAVLVGVA
+2937 SLAFKAALVGVA

-3002 GKATV
+3002 GKSAA
-3007 EGENVDWADYVNN
+3007 EGEDVDWAGYVKN

-3044 NITWY
+3044 NLTWY

-3189 QQSRVVQLL
+3189 QQTRVVQLL
-3198 INEAFKTA
+3198 INEAYKTA

-3215 AFEATA
+3215 AIEATA
-3221 GIEDEDIR
+3221 GMEDENLR
-3229 YAEATRLMYGAE
+3229 FTEATRLMYGAE
-3241 RALAEY
+3241 RALSEY
-3247 NADVY
+3247 NDDVY
-3252 AKCQSLNK
+3252 AKCQMLNK
-3260 AGIDYEMLYGYYFT
+3260 AGVDYEMLYNYYFT
-3274 VRGITSDKDADGNTI
+3274 VRGITSDKDAQGNTV
-3289 SGSKRAKV
+3289 SGSKRKKV
-3297 VAAIKGM
+3297 VASIKSM
-3304 DISADQKLLLICAS
+3304 DISVDHKLLLICAS

-3328 RMTAANAKKRL
+3328 RMTAVNAKKRL

-3344 KLKSATQTEKSELA
+3344 NLKGATQTEKTELA

-3372 KSLYSLG
+3372 KSVFSLG

>member
-1 MAVYSFSTATQKEDP
+1 MALTATSFMNENGQIQP
-16 KNKLYANWNTT
+16 KKTGLNYLPSGAIPRLN
-27 TKSSTETAQNTGGFL
+27 AQFQQDAVNAYESQSYNNGGFL
-42 GGLGYLSEKLAV
+42 GGLGYLGEKVAV

-65 YSAGGLAKLFGA
+65 YAAGGLAKLFGA

-99 WYNPSDGW
+99 WFNPSGGW
-107 KTAGDVA
+107 QTAGDIA
-114 GGIGTSLPAL
+114 GGIGTSLPAIASVV
-124 LAAAGAVGIAVGTG
+124 AA
-138 GAAAPLSAGILQAI
+138 
-152 GGGTAAITAGLG
+152 AAITYFSGGSLSPVAAGLIGAGVAGFG
-164 AAGNAT
+164 AAGTST
-170 KQAYRESGQ
+170 KQAYKESGQ
-179 LTGKEFAYG
+179 LTGKEFGYG
-188 ALSGVTEGALE
+188 ALTGFTEGALE
-199 GVTNALSLGTGQ
+199 GVTTALSMGTGQ
-211 IIKGVA
+211 VINSVA
-217 SSFAKET
+217 KSFAKET
-224 VKTVARQGVVKSL
+224 TKTVAKQTVIKTL
-237 AGAFLGEAFEEGM
+237 AKGFIGEAFEEGM
-250 SEVLDPMWQRMTYNP
+250 AEILDPVWQRLTYNP
-265 NAKNATPQ
+265 DAQNATPQ
-273 EIIYASFVGGMS
+273 EVAYAAFVGGMS
-285 GLVMGGTGTVYNT
+285 GMLMSGGNAAIDS
-298 GNSFVKGNNL
+298 GNSFLKGNSL
-308 VGRGLDAEVMG
+308 VGKGLDAEVIG
-319 LSSNLA
+319 LSQQLSE
-325 AFETANKTGDETFQ
+325 FEGTNQTGDETFQ
-339 TIAEIYNS
+339 TIAQTYAD
-347 LAQSLEATGGKVT
+347 LAQSLATTDGRVT

-381 PMIAKSAANIVNN
+381 PMIARSAANIVNN
-394 AEVIAERLNTYGYKT
+394 AELIAQRLNEYGYKT
-409 ADGKPLTFTAE
+409 AEGKPITFTAE
-420 QIRAGVD
+420 QIREGVD
-427 MKSPSSFSTALKT
+427 TSNPTSFSDALK
-440 NSILRELAI
+440 NNGVLRTLAI

-462 FEQATLMGQRLA
+462 FEQATLTGKKLA
-474 SQVDLNRFVETAT
+474 SQVDLNRFIETAT
-487 PSEINAVSQA
+487 PSEIHAVSQA
-497 LGIENWAALDV
+497 LGIENWATLDV
-508 NTFNQKIAAF
+508 DTFNQKITSF
-518 VESGGVQQ
+518 VENGGVQQ
-526 YADRRSTVQALQA
+526 YADRRATVQTIQ
-539 LSAETARPMPKMVNL
+539 SIPAETARRMPKMVNL

-562 SDGNTQIAISKNGDA
+562 SDGSTQIAITRQGDA

-608 SDILASARAQMEAES
+608 ADITAGARAQMEAES
-623 ELRRQAEEIDTYARE
+623 ELRRQAEELDTYARQ
-638 NISDYSKLSA
+638 NITDYSKLSA

-653 IRKVIREGRARG
+653 IRKVIREGRAKG
-665 VADEDI
+665 MSDEDV
-671 LSYAKISAH
+671 LAYAKISAH
-680 SGIDIS
+680 AGIDIS

-691 TFIGRD
+691 TFRGHD
-697 EKGSEKY
+697 EEGNEKY

-736 AIRQYLGAD
+736 AIRQFLGAD
-745 GVRHATVFRQALEGV
+745 GVRHAKVFRQALEGV
-760 SPEVAQRIAQA
+760 SPEIAQRIARA

-786 DETNAYYAE
+786 DETNAYFAE
-795 EVLSNRNTLEKLI
+795 EVLSNRHTLEKLI
-808 ETEPTLKDKILS
+808 EAEPTLKEKILS

-838 ARRYYKT
+838 ARQYYKT

-882 FADNIADNQRRFIL
+882 FADHIADNQRRFVL
-896 SNNVSLSQDE
+896 SNNVALTQDE

-912 QTARMVEFMRPYK
+912 QTAHMVEVMSKYK
-925 DILPEDKV
+925 DILPADTVPK
-933 GKTLV
+933 KAKATLV
-938 KNGSYDVSV
+938 KNGSYDISV

-953 VRTLAYNAFVDM
+953 VRTLAYNSFVEM

-1008 NMILRYIDQRDGAI
+1008 DMVLKYIDQRERAI

-1027 AGRPEIT
+1027 AGRPDIT
-1034 RDSQL
+1034 SESHPL
-1039 YKYFLAG
+1039 YQEYLAG
-1046 RKDTKDAW
+1046 RKATKPQW
-1054 NRYSGW
+1054 KRYTSWIEAYKSGE
-1060 MSAYQKGESLLTPAD
+1060 GFLTTQD
-1075 VATEAKRAALS
+1075 VATESRRAELART
-1086 HGTASQAWQIRD
+1086 GTPSQKAQLKDMTDYAQNASQA
-1098 MLKYAQSASWAKKQT
+1098 KKQSD
-1113 QYVAY
+1113 YVAY

-1123 RMNGKVVRDLN
+1123 RLSAPVVKNLN

-1168 GLAYTKDT
+1168 GLAYTKDA
-1176 DFVKIFASTG
+1176 DFVRIFAPTG
-1186 MNINISVYAKK
+1186 MNINVSVFVKENAD
-1197 VGDHYEIDPSMSAN
+1197 GTFSIDPKQSAN
-1211 IDEAIALREKYP
+1211 ATVEELISLREAYP
-1223 NVGIVVVATDTAGVE
+1223 NVGVVATATSDAGVE
-1238 WALAQKWSDVVIPF
+1238 WALAQGWTDVVIPF
-1252 HTVRTGAQVA
+1252 HIVRTGSNVA
-1262 EFYNWTVF
+1262 DFYKWKNFTF
-1270 NEEQND
+1270 EQSD
-1276 TVADQNLWDSYVSSV
+1276 TVADQSLWDAYVDSV
-1291 AGDNASARKK
+1291 ASGTSESARKK
-1301 VSKMVYPSEHQ
+1301 VSKMIYPSEHQ

-1320 LTEERGL
+1320 LIEERGL

-1350 EGETVALKP
+1350 EAETVALKP

-1387 IDVEAEVEA
+1387 IDVESEAET

-1435 LALPLD
+1435 FAL
-1441 EASGEN
+1441 
-1447 YRNLVKEIND
+1447 
-1457 ENTVREGQGALNSEE
+1457 
-1472 LGRLEKVFGA
+1472 
-1482 DIVAD
+1482 
-1487 PEDRLLYERAV
+1487 
-1498 KLANGITAETIPD
+1498 
-1511 NTPITVKVVNPKF
+1511 
-1524 YTKEMLRTVAANEN
+1524 
-1538 IGYKTKFFVER
+1538 
-1549 MRLSDT
+1549 
-1555 LEYRVE
+1555 
-1561 GLADTDA
+1561 
-1568 KIAYVKASS
+1568 
-1577 PKESHSIIY
+1577 
-1586 KSGYTEKLAEF
+1586 
-1597 SAGESSVSAISRHER
+1597 
-1612 LHLLLNDWLY
+1612 
-1622 EYSTSK
+1622 
-1628 TVLDAADDLR
+1628 
-1638 TFIEA
+1638 
-1643 EDGKYVKTF
+1643 
-1652 DKINYWYQKHRTVEY
+1652 
-1667 YRFTDYAQEVAC
+1667 
-1679 DLYAGALKVADPA
+1679 
-1692 IQAEIDKLVGAI
+1692 
-1704 DDAIEGSNVDG
+1704 
-1715 VRYALPDSIG
+1715 
-1725 VYSDEERKS
+1725 
-1734 IEARKGNITARSYD
+1734 
-1748 DVLEF
+1748 DV
-1753 FKNSISD
+1753 
-1760 ASNEGKT
+1760 
-1767 MFIGKISSKTADKIQ
+1767 
-1782 RATGLS
+1782 
-1788 AFNKSIALNS
+1788 
-1798 HDLRHMIKEHG
+1798 
-1809 DAESEAMRNQEAISD
+1809 
-1824 ANFEYVIETI
+1824 
-1834 ADPDELDS
+1834 DS
-1842 EKDENSG
+1842 EG
-1849 VISLIFKKE
+1849 
-1858 ISGKTTAIT
+1858 
-1867 IFSEKRKTLTLKTAW
+1867 
-1882 IIKKEQHISQPTNA
+1882 
-1896 EALIR
+1896 
-1901 TPEARSSM
+1901 TP
-1909 DTVPTDSITDPAKKV
+1909 
-1924 NRKSENSSA
+1924 
-1933 KNIGASALDSDYM
+1933 
-1946 DAVNRGDMQTAQR
+1946 
-1959 MVDEAAKKAGYST
+1959 
-1972 EHLYHGTSMFGF
+1972 
-1984 TNIDVSSASDDSIS
+1984 
-1998 FFATNRQE
+1998 
-2006 VASGYMPWYED
+2006 
-2017 DASDRY
+2017 
-2023 HDDVRRIG
+2023 
-2031 KPDKSRPRGLSR
+2031 
-2043 SYSAERILTEAQK
+2043 LTEAQQEFFKDSK
-2056 VFPEYKDAIVA
+2056 VRDEEGRLLVLHRGSPEDFGTVFRFLEENLNSKDQPNTFGFFF
-2067 TDDDVLANLKT
+2067 TDSHETAEYYSKARGNEGDIKT
-2078 YWLTE
+2078 VYLNIEHPLDLTSLG
-2083 TIEAAE
+2083 ISSSE
-2089 KLREIELSIGS
+2089 KEFYRLLEENG
-2100 NKLRQQVMDM
+2100 
-2110 CDAVIA
+2110 VI
-2116 TSKEDTLDAWKAVG
+2116 TGRS
-2130 NRYKEFDSID
+2130 RYKQDYKPVWTRFD
-2140 IPYDAT
+2140 
-2146 DMRPQ
+2146 
-2151 IFHSRILG
+2151 
-2159 GLQQIGKLAKTT
+2159 K
-2171 AIMID
+2171 
-2176 GKLTNTSAIV
+2176 N
-2186 DRYNDFLGGES
+2186 GES
-2197 IGMYDLYT
+2197 M
-2205 KQGNQLVI
+2205 
-2213 QGRGSSWNQL
+2213 RRS
-2223 PLGKF
+2223 
-2228 EVEYMEWLGD
+2228 MESAGFDGVVYHDWGEN
-2238 KASEELS
+2238 KA
-2245 GKSVTTRDVAAFAKA
+2245 T
-2260 KGYRSVAFYDIYDNG
+2260 YVAFYPEQIKSITNEAPTSDPDIRYALDTDADYMTAVESG
-2275 VYGSAAGISDVYA
+2275 DTEKARQMVERAARAAGYKLHAYHGTNAEFTVFDTGKQGQGIDQFGAGFYFANNSDVSERYGNRMIESYLKLEKPIRILRKGERGNLFDVHITKA
-2288 FFYPNEDV
+2288 QAYQVLKRHPLMYDPEESPLGDFYEEYWEVGAKEWMVKDLAGRFTSIGELDSTNMLFRDYPNELHEALRDV
-2296 KSADPV
+2296 CGFDGVQIHFETDAMVDERNDEYYVTWFPEQAKSADPV
-2302 TYDDNGKV
+2302 TYDGDGKV
-2310 IPLSERFDSHKS
+2310 IPLSKRFNANDP

-2345 TIQDKVFSGW
+2345 TVQDKVFSGW
-2355 TAAQIAFTNAQAGIE
+2355 TAVQIAFTNAQAGIE
-2370 TVGRKYGVRNIESL
+2370 TVGKKYGVRNIESL
-2384 VQSARSGRNQAEEMI
+2384 VQAARSGRNQAEEMI

-2417 LEQIFRPIARQG
+2417 LEAIFRPISRQG

-2459 QTRLDDIKTKVS
+2459 QTRLDDLKKKVS
-2471 ALKKLNKRIEKL
+2471 ALKRLNKRIEKL

-2488 ALGRTK
+2488 ALGRSK
-2494 KDMETKRGLREELE
+2494 KDMETKRGLREELAN
-2508 KAKAEAKTLKKEATE
+2508 AKAEAKTLKKEATE

-2531 VPLENKPVLST
+2531 VPLENKAVLGT
-2542 TNEHGIETVVTADQ
+2542 TDEHGIETVVTAEQ
-2556 SKEIVKKYEKAY
+2556 SEAIVKKYEEAH

-2682 DTTYIEVV
+2682 DTTYIEIV
-2690 SRKRVTDEEIAELDP
+2690 SKERMTDEAIAELDP
-2705 TEIRPKNNE
+2705 TELRPKNNE
-2714 VVFFRKGERI
+2714 VVFFRNGERI

-2828 KGFAGMQNKW
+2828 KGFSGMQNKW

-2848 KRTLQGVENAN
+2848 KQTLQGVENAN

-2867 LAEFISSIEAGNTA
+2867 LAEFISSIEAGNSA

-2892 TNFGRV
+2892 TNFGRM

-2903 TLNRTLIPFLNPSI
+2903 VLNRTLIPFLNPSI

-2924 RNITSVRSAKEFA
+2924 RNITSIRSAREFA
-2937 SLALKAVLVGVA
+2937 SLAFKAALVGVA

-3002 GKATV
+3002 GKSAA
-3007 EGENVDWADYVNN
+3007 EGEDVDWAGYVKN

-3044 NITWY
+3044 NLTWY

-3189 QQSRVVQLL
+3189 QQTRVVQLL
-3198 INEAFKTA
+3198 INEAYKTA

-3215 AFEATA
+3215 AIEATA
-3221 GIEDEDIR
+3221 GMEDENLR
-3229 YAEATRLMYGAE
+3229 FTEATRLMYGAE
-3241 RALAEY
+3241 RALSEY
-3247 NADVY
+3247 NDDVY
-3252 AKCQSLNK
+3252 AKCQMLNK
-3260 AGIDYEMLYGYYFT
+3260 AGVDYEMLYNYYFT
-3274 VRGITSDKDADGNTI
+3274 VRGITSDKDAQGNTV
-3289 SGSKRAKV
+3289 SGSKRKKV
-3297 VAAIKGM
+3297 VASIKSM
-3304 DISADQKLLLICAS
+3304 DISVDHKLLLICAS

-3328 RMTAANAKKRL
+3328 RMTAVNAKKRL

-3344 KLKSATQTEKSELA
+3344 NLKGATQTEKTELA

-3372 KSLYSLG
+3372 KSVFSLG

>member
-1 MAVYSFSTATQKEDP
+1 MTKYRLSQTTAGTENA
-16 KNKLYANWNTT
+16 NKYAL
-27 TKSSTETAQNTGGFL
+27 SSSIALNPRNFVASQAQREAEAALAQSESYNNGGFL
-42 GGLGYLSEKLAV
+42 GGLGYLGEKVAV

-82 QQFAND
+82 KQFAND

-99 WYNPSDGW
+99 WFNPSGGW
-107 KTAGDVA
+107 QTAGDIA
-114 GGIGTSLPAL
+114 GGIGTSLPAIASVV
-124 LAAAGAVGIAVGTG
+124 AA
-138 GAAAPLSAGILQAI
+138 
-152 GGGTAAITAGLG
+152 AAITYFSGGTLSPVAAGLIGAGVAGFG
-164 AAGNAT
+164 AAGTST
-170 KQAYRESGQ
+170 KQAYKESGQ
-179 LTGKEFAYG
+179 LTGKEFGYG
-188 ALSGVTEGALE
+188 ALTGFTEGALE
-199 GVTNALSLGTGQ
+199 GVTTALSMGTGQ
-211 IIKGVA
+211 VINSVA
-217 SSFAKET
+217 KSFAKET
-224 VKTVARQGVVKSL
+224 TKTVAKQTVIKTL
-237 AGAFLGEAFEEGM
+237 AKGFIGEAFEEGM
-250 SEVLDPMWQRMTYNP
+250 AEILDPVWQRMTYNP
-265 NAKNATPQ
+265 DADNATLQ
-273 EIIYASFVGGMS
+273 EVAYASFVGGMS
-285 GLVMGGTGTVYNT
+285 GMLMSGGNAAIDS
-298 GNSFVKGNNL
+298 GNSFLKGNSL
-308 VGRGLDAEVMG
+308 VGRGLDAEVIG
-319 LSSNLA
+319 LSQQLSE
-325 AFETANKTGDETFQ
+325 FEGANQTGDETFQ
-339 TIAEIYNS
+339 TIAQTYAD
-347 LAQSLEATGGKVT
+347 LAQSLATTDGRVT

-394 AEVIAERLNTYGYKT
+394 AELIAQRLNEYGYKT
-409 ADGKPLTFTAE
+409 TDGKPITFTAE
-420 QIRAGVD
+420 QIREGVD
-427 MKSPSSFSTALKT
+427 TSVPTSFSEALKK
-440 NSILRELAI
+440 NNVLRTLAI

-462 FEQATLMGQRLA
+462 FEQATLMGKRLA
-474 SQVDLNRFVETAT
+474 SQVDLNRFIETAT

-497 LGIENWAALDV
+497 LGIENWATLDAD
-508 NTFNQKIAAF
+508 TFNQKITSF

-526 YADRRSTVQALQA
+526 YADRRATVQSIQA
-539 LSAETARPMPKMVNL
+539 IPAETARPMPKMVNL

-562 SDGNTQIAISKNGDA
+562 SDGSTQIAITRQGDA

-608 SDILASARAQMEAES
+608 ADITAGARAQMEAES
-623 ELRRQAEEIDTYARE
+623 ELRRQAEALDTYARE
-638 NISDYSKLSA
+638 NIADYSKLSS

-653 IRKVIREGRARG
+653 IRKVIREGRAKG
-665 VADEDI
+665 MSDEDV
-671 LSYAKISAH
+671 LAYAKISAH
-680 SGIDIS
+680 AGIDIS

-691 TFIGRD
+691 TFRGHD
-697 EKGSEKY
+697 EERGDEY

-715 IVVNPD
+715 IVVNPEA
-721 SKRTHERLLIHELDH
+721 KRSHERLLLHELEHTILRGKNGVKLMSTALKNIDSDTREK
-736 AIRQYLGAD
+736 ILRRYGEFYSKNGLGEAESAGILAD
-745 GVRHATVFRQALEGV
+745 
-760 SPEVAQRIAQA
+760 EVAAH
-771 YSGVDS
+771 
-777 SVSKLELAM
+777 
-786 DETNAYYAE
+786 YAE
-795 EVLSNRNTLEKLI
+795 EILSNRHTLERLV
-808 ETEPTLKDKILS
+808 EAEPSLKEKILS

-832 PKLSKA
+832 PKLSRA
-838 ARRYYKT
+838 ARSYYKT

-882 FADNIADNQRRFIL
+882 FADHIADNQRHFIL
-896 SNNVSLSQDE
+896 SNNVALTQDE
-906 LELAIE
+906 LERAID
-912 QTARMVEFMRPYK
+912 QTAHMVELMSRYK
-925 DILPEDKV
+925 DILPADTVPK
-933 GKTLV
+933 KTKATLV
-938 KNGSYDVSV
+938 KNGSCDISV

-953 VRTLAYNAFVDM
+953 VRTLAYNSFVEM

-1008 NMILRYIDQRDGAI
+1008 DMVLKYIDQRERAI

-1027 AGRPEIT
+1027 AGRPDIT
-1034 RDSQL
+1034 SESHPL
-1039 YKYFLAG
+1039 YQEYLAG
-1046 RKDTKDAW
+1046 RKATKPQW
-1054 NRYSGW
+1054 KRYTSW
-1060 MSAYQKGESLLTPAD
+1060 IEAYKNGDGFLTTQD
-1075 VATEAKRAALS
+1075 VATESRRAELART
-1086 HGTASQAWQIRD
+1086 GTPSQKAQLKDMTDYAQNASQ
-1098 MLKYAQSASWAKKQT
+1098 AKKQT
-1113 QYVAY
+1113 DYVAY

-1123 RMNGKVVRDLN
+1123 RLSVPVVRNLN

-1168 GLAYTKDT
+1168 GLAYAKDA
-1176 DFVKIFASTG
+1176 DFVRIFAPTG
-1186 MNINISVYAKK
+1186 MNINVSVFVKENAD
-1197 VGDHYEIDPSMSAN
+1197 GTFSIDPKQSAN
-1211 IDEAIALREKYP
+1211 ATVEELISLREAYP
-1223 NVGIVVVATDTAGVE
+1223 NVGVVATATSDAGVE
-1238 WALAQKWSDVVIPF
+1238 WALAQGWTDVVIPF
-1252 HTVRTGAQVA
+1252 HIVRTGSNVA
-1262 EFYNWTVF
+1262 DFYKWKNFTF
-1270 NEEQND
+1270 EQSD
-1276 TVADQNLWDSYVSSV
+1276 TVADQSLWDAYVDSV
-1291 AGDNASARKK
+1291 ASGTSESARKK
-1301 VSKMVYPSEHQ
+1301 VSKMIYPSEHQ

-1320 LTEERGL
+1320 LIEERGL

-1350 EGETVALKP
+1350 EAETVALKP

-1387 IDVEAEVEA
+1387 IDVESEAET

-1435 LALPLD
+1435 FALQIGDTEVSTTGRYQLETDTETLLRDISEQNSIERFMPEGLSAD
-1441 EASGEN
+1441 FIKAIRRSNGFAPSRLYRGMEAAEMDYIIEN
-1447 YRNLVKEIND
+1447 GFIKSNSSYNFTNQQGQTRFSPQIQTALSYATGFAPAGIRERFFEQGLPAYIVEVGNYADLNFVNEDTIESYTKKEIDTKYITRVIELTYDAATNKVKARD
-1457 ENTVREGQGALNSEE
+1457 IQIDGMNQAEGEPLHGVPSFVQD
-1472 LGRLEKVFGA
+1472 KVTGT
-1482 DIVAD
+1482 I
-1487 PEDRLLYERAV
+1487 LYEHQD
-1498 KLANGITAETIPD
+1498 TE
-1511 NTPITVKVVNPKF
+1511 
-1524 YTKEMLRTVAANEN
+1524 
-1538 IGYKTKFFVER
+1538 GY
-1549 MRLSDT
+1549 
-1555 LEYRVE
+1555 
-1561 GLADTDA
+1561 
-1568 KIAYVKASS
+1568 
-1577 PKESHSIIY
+1577 
-1586 KSGYTEKLAEF
+1586 
-1597 SAGESSVSAISRHER
+1597 
-1612 LHLLLNDWLY
+1612 
-1622 EYSTSK
+1622 
-1628 TVLDAADDLR
+1628 
-1638 TFIEA
+1638 
-1643 EDGKYVKTF
+1643 EDGKYISEKNPDILF
-1652 DKINYWYQKHRTVEY
+1652 DFDMVEEHKGMA
-1667 YRFTDYAQEVAC
+1667 FDYNGY
-1679 DLYAGALKVADPA
+1679 LGISGDPA
-1692 IQAEIDKLVGAI
+1692 NLVPYKA
-1704 DDAIEGSNVDG
+1704 DG
-1715 VRYALPDSIG
+1715 KRFAL
-1725 VYSDEERKS
+1725 
-1734 IEARKGNITARSYD
+1734 
-1748 DVLEF
+1748 DV
-1753 FKNSISD
+1753 
-1760 ASNEGKT
+1760 
-1767 MFIGKISSKTADKIQ
+1767 
-1782 RATGLS
+1782 
-1788 AFNKSIALNS
+1788 
-1798 HDLRHMIKEHG
+1798 
-1809 DAESEAMRNQEAISD
+1809 
-1824 ANFEYVIETI
+1824 
-1834 ADPDELDS
+1834 DS
-1842 EKDENSG
+1842 E
-1849 VISLIFKKE
+1849 
-1858 ISGKTTAIT
+1858 
-1867 IFSEKRKTLTLKTAW
+1867 
-1882 IIKKEQHISQPTNA
+1882 
-1896 EALIR
+1896 
-1901 TPEARSSM
+1901 
-1909 DTVPTDSITDPAKKV
+1909 
-1924 NRKSENSSA
+1924 
-1933 KNIGASALDSDYM
+1933 
-1946 DAVNRGDMQTAQR
+1946 
-1959 MVDEAAKKAGYST
+1959 
-1972 EHLYHGTSMFGF
+1972 GT
-1984 TNIDVSSASDDSIS
+1984 
-1998 FFATNRQE
+1998 Q
-2006 VASGYMPWYED
+2006 
-2017 DASDRY
+2017 
-2023 HDDVRRIG
+2023 
-2031 KPDKSRPRGLSR
+2031 
-2043 SYSAERILTEAQK
+2043 LTEAQQEFFRDSK
-2056 VFPEYKDAIVA
+2056 VRDSKGRLLVVCHGTPDGKFYEFSYDKAGMVGGSQHGYGFYFSDSERDAKLYTQGTGTIIRAHLNITNPIDATAKDISSDVSAIFDRLPMYA
-2067 TDDDVLANLKT
+2067 KSN
-2078 YWLTE
+2078 
-2083 TIEAAE
+2083 
-2089 KLREIELSIGS
+2089 LREKYGDLETAKRQFAKWDNGTMLSI
-2100 NKLRQQVMDM
+2100 LCRDTEMHPQVFNTVLLNLGYDGIVYAE
-2110 CDAVIA
+2110 DGYA
-2116 TSKEDTLDAWKAVG
+2116 TEYVAFK
-2130 NRYKEFDSID
+2130 
-2140 IPYDAT
+2140 
-2146 DMRPQ
+2146 
-2151 IFHSRILG
+2151 
-2159 GLQQIGKLAKTT
+2159 
-2171 AIMID
+2171 
-2176 GKLTNTSAIV
+2176 
-2186 DRYNDFLGGES
+2186 
-2197 IGMYDLYT
+2197 
-2205 KQGNQLVI
+2205 
-2213 QGRGSSWNQL
+2213 SSQ
-2223 PLGKF
+2223 
-2228 EVEYMEWLGD
+2228 
-2238 KASEELS
+2238 
-2245 GKSVTTRDVAAFAKA
+2245 AKA
-2260 KGYRSVAFYDIYDNG
+2260 TTNKTPTQN
-2275 VYGSAAGISDVYA
+2275 
-2288 FFYPNEDV
+2288 P
-2296 KSADPV
+2296 
-2302 TYDDNGKV
+2302 
-2310 IPLSERFDSHKS
+2310 

-2345 TIQDKVFSGW
+2345 TVQDKVFSGW
-2355 TAAQIAFTNAQAGIE
+2355 TAVQIAFTNAQAGIE
-2370 TVGRKYGVRNIESL
+2370 TVGKKYGVRNIESL
-2384 VQSARSGRNQAEEMI
+2384 VQAARSGRNQAEEMI

-2459 QTRLDDIKTKVS
+2459 QTRLGDLKKKVS
-2471 ALKKLNKRIEKL
+2471 ALKRLNKRIEKL

-2488 ALGRTK
+2488 ALGRSK
-2494 KDMETKRGLREELE
+2494 KDMETKRGLREELAN
-2508 KAKAEAKTLKKEATE
+2508 AKAEAKTLKKEATE

-2531 VPLENKPVLST
+2531 VPLENKAVLGT
-2542 TNEHGIETVVTADQ
+2542 TDEHGIETVVTAEQ
-2556 SKEIVKKYEKAY
+2556 SEAIVKKYEEAH

-2682 DTTYIEVV
+2682 DTTYIEIV
-2690 SRKRVTDEEIAELDP
+2690 SKERMTDEAIAELDP
-2705 TEIRPKNNE
+2705 TELRPKNNE
-2714 VVFFRKGERI
+2714 VVFFRNGERI

-2828 KGFAGMQNKW
+2828 KGFSGMQNKW

-2848 KRTLQGVENAN
+2848 QQTLQGVENAN

-2892 TNFGRV
+2892 TNFARM

-2903 TLNRTLIPFLNPSI
+2903 VLNRTLIPFLNPSI

-2924 RNITSVRSAKEFA
+2924 RNITSIRSAREFA
-2937 SLALKAVLVGVA
+2937 SLALKAALVGVA

-3002 GKATV
+3002 GKSAA
-3007 EGENVDWADYVNN
+3007 EGEDVDWAGYVKN

-3044 NITWY
+3044 NLTWY
-3049 GSAIEGRQFENTAPK
+3049 GSAIEGRQFENTAP
-3064 DRYDENTS
+3064 RERFDENTS
-3072 SIAIAI
+3072 VIAKAI
-3078 GQLINY
+3078 SEFLYTIGIGKAMEV
-3084 SPKKIHYLL
+3084 SPKKVHYLL

-3176 IQNNPDLSNAEKL
+3176 VQNNPDLSNAEKL
-3189 QQSRVVQLL
+3189 QQTRVVQLL
-3198 INEAFKTA
+3198 INEAYKTA

-3215 AFEATA
+3215 AIEATA
-3221 GIEDEDIR
+3221 GMEDENLR
-3229 YAEATRLMYGAE
+3229 FTEATRLMYGAE
-3241 RALAEY
+3241 RALSEY
-3247 NADVY
+3247 NDDVY

-3260 AGIDYEMLYGYYFT
+3260 AGLDYEVLYKYYFT
-3274 VRGITSDKDADGNTI
+3274 VREFTSDKDAQGNTI
-3289 SGSKRAKV
+3289 SGSKRKKV
-3297 VAAIKGM
+3297 VSSIKAM
-3304 DISADQKLLLICAS
+3304 DITVDQKLLLICAS

-3328 RMTAANAKKRL
+3328 RMSAVNAKKRL

-3344 KLKSATQTEKSELA
+3344 NLKGATQAEKTEIA

-3372 KSLYSLG
+3372 KTAFSLG

>member
-1 MAVYSFSTATQKEDP
+1 MALTATSFMNENGQIQP
-16 KNKLYANWNTT
+16 KKTGLNYLPSGAIPRLN
-27 TKSSTETAQNTGGFL
+27 AQFQQDAVNAYESQSYNNGGFL
-42 GGLGYLSEKLAV
+42 GGLGYLGEKVAV

-65 YSAGGLAKLFGA
+65 YAAGGLAKLFGA

-99 WYNPSDGW
+99 WFNPSGGW
-107 KTAGDVA
+107 QTAGDIA
-114 GGIGTSLPAL
+114 GGIGTSLPAIASVV
-124 LAAAGAVGIAVGTG
+124 AAAAIAYF
-138 GAAAPLSAGILQAI
+138 S
-152 GGGTAAITAGLG
+152 GGTLSPVAAGLIGAGVAGFG
-164 AAGNAT
+164 AAGTST
-170 KQAYRESGQ
+170 KQAYKESGQ
-179 LTGKEFAYG
+179 LTGKEFGYG
-188 ALSGVTEGALE
+188 ALTGFTEGALE
-199 GVTNALSLGTGQ
+199 GVTTALSMGTGQ
-211 IIKGVA
+211 VINSVA
-217 SSFAKET
+217 KSFAKET
-224 VKTVARQGVVKSL
+224 TKTVAKQTVIKTL
-237 AGAFLGEAFEEGM
+237 AKGFIGEAFEEGM
-250 SEVLDPMWQRMTYNP
+250 AEILDPVWQRLTYNP
-265 NAKNATPQ
+265 EAQNATPQ
-273 EIIYASFVGGMS
+273 EVAYAAFVGGMS
-285 GLVMGGTGTVYNT
+285 GMIMSGGNAAIDS
-298 GNSFVKGNNL
+298 GNSFLKGNSL
-308 VGRGLDAEVMG
+308 VGKGLDAEVIG
-319 LSSNLA
+319 LSQQLSE
-325 AFETANKTGDETFQ
+325 FEGANATGDETFQ
-339 TIAEIYNS
+339 TIAQTYAD
-347 LAQSLEATGGKVT
+347 LAQSLATTDGKVV

-381 PMIAKSAANIVNN
+381 PMIARSAANIVNN
-394 AEVIAERLNTYGYKT
+394 AEVIAQRLNEYGYKT
-409 ADGKPLTFTAE
+409 TDGTPITFTAE
-420 QIRAGVD
+420 QIREGVD
-427 MKSPSSFSTALKT
+427 TSNPTSFSDALK
-440 NSILRELAI
+440 NNGVLRTLAI

-462 FEQATLMGQRLA
+462 FEQATLMGKRLA
-474 SQVDLNRFVETAT
+474 SQVDLNRFIETAT
-487 PSEINAVSQA
+487 PSEISAVSQA
-497 LGIENWAALDV
+497 LGIENWATLDV
-508 NTFNQKIAAF
+508 DTFNQKITSF
-518 VESGGVQQ
+518 VENGGVQQ
-526 YADRRSTVQALQA
+526 YADRRATVQSIQA
-539 LSAETARPMPKMVNL
+539 IPAETARPMPKMVNL

-562 SDGNTQIAISKNGDA
+562 SDGSTQIAITRQGDA

-608 SDILASARAQMEAES
+608 ADITAGARAQMEAES
-623 ELRRQAEEIDTYARE
+623 ELRRQAEELDTYARQ
-638 NISDYSKLSA
+638 NITDYSKLSA

-653 IRKVIREGRARG
+653 IRKVIREGRAKG
-665 VADEDI
+665 MSDEDV
-671 LSYAKISAH
+671 LAYAKISAH
-680 SGIDIS
+680 AGIDIS

-691 TFIGRD
+691 TFRGHD
-697 EKGSEKY
+697 EEGNEKY

-721 SKRTHERLLIHELDH
+721 SKRTHERLLLHELDH
-736 AIRQYLGAD
+736 AIRQFLGAD
-745 GVRHATVFRQALEGV
+745 GVRHAKVFRQALEGV
-760 SPEVAQRIAQA
+760 SPEIAQRIAQA
-771 YSGVDS
+771 YQGVDS
-777 SVSKLELAM
+777 SVSSLELTM

-795 EVLSNRNTLEKLI
+795 EILSNRHTLERLV
-808 ETEPTLKDKILS
+808 EAEPSLKDKILS

-832 PKLSKA
+832 PKLSRA
-838 ARRYYKT
+838 ARSYYKT

-882 FADNIADNQRRFIL
+882 FADHIADNQRRFVL
-896 SNNVSLSQDE
+896 SNNVALTQDE
-906 LELAIE
+906 LERAIN
-912 QTARMVEFMRPYK
+912 QTAHMVELMSRYK
-925 DILPEDKV
+925 DILPADTVPK
-933 GKTLV
+933 KTKATLV
-938 KNGSYDVSV
+938 KNGSYDISV

-953 VRTLAYNAFVDM
+953 VRTLAYNSFVEM

-1008 NMILRYIDQRDGAI
+1008 DMVLKYIDQRERAI

-1027 AGRPEIT
+1027 AGRPDIT
-1034 RDSQL
+1034 SESHPL
-1039 YKYFLAG
+1039 YQEYLAG
-1046 RKDTKDAW
+1046 RKATKPQW
-1054 NRYSGW
+1054 KRYTSWIEAYKSGE
-1060 MSAYQKGESLLTPAD
+1060 GFLTTQD
-1075 VATEAKRAALS
+1075 VATESRRAELART
-1086 HGTASQAWQIRD
+1086 GTPSQKAQLKDMTDYAQNASQ
-1098 MLKYAQSASWAKKQT
+1098 AKKQT
-1113 QYVAY
+1113 DYVAY

-1123 RMNGKVVRDLN
+1123 RLSAPVVRNLN

-1168 GLAYTKDT
+1168 GLAYTKDA
-1176 DFVKIFASTG
+1176 DFVRIFAPTG
-1186 MNINISVYAKK
+1186 MNINVSVFVKENAD
-1197 VGDHYEIDPSMSAN
+1197 GTFSIDPKQSAN
-1211 IDEAIALREKYP
+1211 ATVEELISLREAYP
-1223 NVGIVVVATDTAGVE
+1223 NVGVVATATSDAGVE
-1238 WALAQKWSDVVIPF
+1238 WALAQGWTDVVIPF
-1252 HTVRTGAQVA
+1252 HIVRTGSNVA
-1262 EFYNWTVF
+1262 DFYKWKNFTF
-1270 NEEQND
+1270 EQSD
-1276 TVADQNLWDSYVSSV
+1276 TVADQNLWDAYVSSV
-1291 AGDNASARKK
+1291 AGENANARKK
-1301 VSKMVYPSEHQ
+1301 VSKMIYPSEHQ

-1320 LTEERGL
+1320 LIEERGL

-1350 EGETVALKP
+1350 EAETVALKP

-1387 IDVEAEVEA
+1387 IDVESEAET

-1435 LALPLD
+1435 FALQIGDTEVSTTGRYQLETDTETLLRDISEQNSIERFMPEGLSAD
-1441 EASGEN
+1441 FIKAIRRSNGFAPSRLYRGMEAAEMDYIIEN
-1447 YRNLVKEIND
+1447 GFIKSNSSYNFTNQQGQTRFSPQIQTALSYATGFAPAGIRERFFEQGLPAYIVEVGNYADLNFVNEDTIESYTKKEIDTKYITRVIELTYDAETKKVKARDIQIDGMNQA
-1457 ENTVREGQGALNSEE
+1457 EGE
-1472 LGRLEKVFGA
+1472 LLHGVPSFVQDKVTGT
-1482 DIVAD
+1482 I
-1487 PEDRLLYERAV
+1487 LYEHQD
-1498 KLANGITAETIPD
+1498 TE
-1511 NTPITVKVVNPKF
+1511 
-1524 YTKEMLRTVAANEN
+1524 
-1538 IGYKTKFFVER
+1538 GY
-1549 MRLSDT
+1549 
-1555 LEYRVE
+1555 
-1561 GLADTDA
+1561 
-1568 KIAYVKASS
+1568 
-1577 PKESHSIIY
+1577 
-1586 KSGYTEKLAEF
+1586 
-1597 SAGESSVSAISRHER
+1597 
-1612 LHLLLNDWLY
+1612 
-1622 EYSTSK
+1622 
-1628 TVLDAADDLR
+1628 
-1638 TFIEA
+1638 
-1643 EDGKYVKTF
+1643 EDGKYISEKNPDILFDFDMVEEHKGMAFDYNGYLGISGDPANLIPYKADGKRFALDVDTDADYMTAVESGDTEKARQMVERAARAAGYKLHAYHGTNAEFTVFDTGKQGQGVDQFGAGFYFANNSDVSERYGNRMIESYLKLEKPIRILRKGERGNLFDVHITKAQAYQVLKRHPLMYDPEESPLGDFYEEYWEVGAKEWMVK
-1652 DKINYWYQKHRTVEY
+1652 DLAG
-1667 YRFTDYAQEVAC
+1667 RFT
-1679 DLYAGALKVADPA
+1679 
-1692 IQAEIDKLVGAI
+1692 
-1704 DDAIEGSNVDG
+1704 
-1715 VRYALPDSIG
+1715 SIG
-1725 VYSDEERKS
+1725 
-1734 IEARKGNITARSYD
+1734 
-1748 DVLEF
+1748 
-1753 FKNSISD
+1753 
-1760 ASNEGKT
+1760 
-1767 MFIGKISSKTADKIQ
+1767 
-1782 RATGLS
+1782 
-1788 AFNKSIALNS
+1788 
-1798 HDLRHMIKEHG
+1798 
-1809 DAESEAMRNQEAISD
+1809 
-1824 ANFEYVIETI
+1824 
-1834 ADPDELDS
+1834 ELDS
-1842 EKDENSG
+1842 
-1849 VISLIFKKE
+1849 
-1858 ISGKTTAIT
+1858 
-1867 IFSEKRKTLTLKTAW
+1867 
-1882 IIKKEQHISQPTNA
+1882 TNMLFRDYPNELH
-1896 EALIR
+1896 EALRDICGFDGVQIHF
-1901 TPEARSSM
+1901 E
-1909 DTVPTDSITDPAKKV
+1909 TDA
-1924 NRKSENSSA
+1924 
-1933 KNIGASALDSDYM
+1933 
-1946 DAVNRGDMQTAQR
+1946 
-1959 MVDEAAKKAGYST
+1959 MVDERNDEYYVT
-1972 EHLYHGTSMFGF
+1972 
-1984 TNIDVSSASDDSIS
+1984 
-1998 FFATNRQE
+1998 
-2006 VASGYMPWYED
+2006 W
-2017 DASDRY
+2017 
-2023 HDDVRRIG
+2023 
-2031 KPDKSRPRGLSR
+2031 
-2043 SYSAERILTEAQK
+2043 
-2056 VFPEYKDAIVA
+2056 FPEQA
-2067 TDDDVLANLKT
+2067 
-2078 YWLTE
+2078 
-2083 TIEAAE
+2083 
-2089 KLREIELSIGS
+2089 
-2100 NKLRQQVMDM
+2100 
-2110 CDAVIA
+2110 
-2116 TSKEDTLDAWKAVG
+2116 
-2130 NRYKEFDSID
+2130 
-2140 IPYDAT
+2140 
-2146 DMRPQ
+2146 
-2151 IFHSRILG
+2151 
-2159 GLQQIGKLAKTT
+2159 
-2171 AIMID
+2171 
-2176 GKLTNTSAIV
+2176 
-2186 DRYNDFLGGES
+2186 
-2197 IGMYDLYT
+2197 
-2205 KQGNQLVI
+2205 
-2213 QGRGSSWNQL
+2213 
-2223 PLGKF
+2223 
-2228 EVEYMEWLGD
+2228 
-2238 KASEELS
+2238 
-2245 GKSVTTRDVAAFAKA
+2245 
-2260 KGYRSVAFYDIYDNG
+2260 
-2275 VYGSAAGISDVYA
+2275 
-2288 FFYPNEDV
+2288 

-2302 TYDDNGKV
+2302 TYDGDGKV
-2310 IPLSERFDSHKS
+2310 IPLSKRFNANDP

-2335 MTEVDPEYKP
+2335 MTEVDAEYKP
-2345 TIQDKVFSGW
+2345 TVQDKVFSGW
-2355 TAAQIAFTNAQAGIE
+2355 TAVQIAFTNAQAGIE
-2370 TVGRKYGVRNIESL
+2370 TVGKKYGVRNIEAL
-2384 VQSARSGRNQAEEMI
+2384 VQAARSGRNQAEEMI

-2404 RIGADTKTYQGEG
+2404 RIGADTKTYLGEG
-2417 LEQIFRPIARQG
+2417 LEAIFRPISRQG

-2459 QTRLDDIKTKVS
+2459 QTRLDDLKKKVS

-2488 ALGRTK
+2488 ALGRSK
-2494 KDMETKRGLREELE
+2494 KDMETKRGLREELA

-2531 VPLENKPVLST
+2531 VPLENKPVLGT
-2542 TNEHGIETVVTADQ
+2542 TDEHGIETVVTAEQ
-2556 SKEIVKKYEKAY
+2556 SEAIVKKYEEAH
-2568 PEFKRVAEKVWA
+2568 PEFKGVAEKVWA

-2671 NALYEGAEKSG
+2671 NALYEGAQKSG
-2682 DTTYIEVV
+2682 DTTYIEIV
-2690 SRKRVTDEEIAELDP
+2690 SRERMSDEAIADLDP
-2705 TEIRPKNNE
+2705 TELRPKNNE
-2714 VVFFRKGERI
+2714 VVFFRDGERI

-2762 LVTSLNPAFLLRN
+2762 LVTSLNPAFLIRN

-2798 RASYEISHNG
+2798 RATYEISHNG
-2808 KLWQLYKAMGG
+2808 RLWQLYKAMGG

-2828 KGFAGMQNKW
+2828 KGFSGMQNKW

-2848 KRTLQGVENAN
+2848 QQTLQGVENAN

-2892 TNFGRV
+2892 TNFARM

-2903 TLNRTLIPFLNPSI
+2903 VLNRTLIPFLNPSI

-2924 RNITSVRSAKEFA
+2924 RNITSIRSAREFA
-2937 SLALKAVLVGVA
+2937 SLALKAALVGVA

-2960 DEDYKNLRDNDK
+2960 DEDYKNLRDADK

-3002 GKATV
+3002 SKTTI
-3007 EGENVDWADYVNN
+3007 EGEDADWAGYVKN

-3122 LDPATSNKLSTEF
+3122 LDPATSNRLSTDF

-3189 QQSRVVQLL
+3189 QQTRVVQLL
-3198 INEAFKTA
+3198 INEAYKTA

-3215 AFEATA
+3215 AIEATA
-3221 GIEDEDIR
+3221 GMEDENLR
-3229 YAEATRLMYGAE
+3229 FTEATRLMYGAE
-3241 RALAEY
+3241 RALSEY
-3247 NADVY
+3247 NDDVY
-3252 AKCQSLNK
+3252 AKCQMLNK
-3260 AGIDYEMLYGYYFT
+3260 AGVDYEVLYSYYFT
-3274 VRGITSDKDADGNTI
+3274 VRGITSDKDYEGNTI
-3289 SGSKRAKV
+3289 SGSKRKKV
-3297 VAAIKGM
+3297 VASIKGM
-3304 DISADQKLLLICAS
+3304 NISVDQKLLLICAS

-3328 RMTAANAKKRL
+3328 RMTAVNAKKRL

-3344 KLKSATQTEKSELA
+3344 NLKGATQTEKTELA

-3372 KSLYSLG
+3372 KSVFSLG

>member
-1 MAVYSFSTATQKEDP
+1 MALTATSFMDAQAESVATK
-16 KNKLYANWNTT
+16 KTGINYLSSNTI
-27 TKSSTETAQNTGGFL
+27 SRLNYQFQQDAIAAQNAISYNNGGFF
-42 GGLGYLSEKLAV
+42 GGLGYLGEKIAV

-82 QQFAND
+82 KQFAND

-99 WYNPSDGW
+99 WYNPSSGW
-107 KTAGDVA
+107 QTAGDIA
-114 GGIGTSLPAL
+114 GGIGTSLPAIASVV
-124 LAAAGAVGIAVGTG
+124 AAAAIAYF
-138 GAAAPLSAGILQAI
+138 S
-152 GGGTAAITAGLG
+152 GGTLSPVAAGLIGAGVAGFG
-164 AAGNAT
+164 AAGTST
-170 KQAYRESGQ
+170 KQAYKESGQ
-179 LTGKEFAYG
+179 LTGKEFGYG
-188 ALSGVTEGALE
+188 ALSGFTEGALE
-199 GVTNALSLGTGQ
+199 GVTTALSMGTGQ
-211 IIKGVA
+211 VVNSVA
-217 SSFAKET
+217 KSFAKET
-224 VKTVARQGVVKSL
+224 TKTVAKQTVIKTL
-237 AGAFLGEAFEEGM
+237 AKGFIGEAFEEGM
-250 SEVLDPMWQRMTYNP
+250 AEVLDPVWQRMTYNKDAQ
-265 NAKNATPQ
+265 NASLQ
-273 EIIYASFVGGMS
+273 EVAYAAFVGGMS
-285 GLVMGGTGTVYNT
+285 GMIMSGGNAAVDSGASFLK
-298 GNSFVKGNNL
+298 GNSL
-308 VGRGLDAEVMG
+308 VGKGLDAEVIG
-319 LSSNLA
+319 LSQQLSE
-325 AFETANKTGDETFQ
+325 FEGTNQTGDETFQ
-339 TIAEIYNS
+339 TIAQTYAD
-347 LAQSLEATGGKVT
+347 LAQSLATTDGRVT

-381 PMIAKSAANIVNN
+381 PMIARSAANIVNN
-394 AEVIAERLNTYGYKT
+394 AELIAQRLNEYGYKT
-409 ADGKPLTFTAE
+409 TDGKPITFTAE
-420 QIRAGVD
+420 QIREGVD
-427 MKSPSSFSTALKT
+427 TANPTSFSDALK
-440 NSILRELAI
+440 NNGVLRTLAI

-462 FEQATLMGQRLA
+462 FEQATLTGKKLA
-474 SQVDLNRFVETAT
+474 SQVDLNRFIETAT
-487 PSEINAVSQA
+487 PSEIHAVSQA
-497 LGIENWAALDV
+497 LGIENWATLDV
-508 NTFNQKIAAF
+508 DTFNQKITSF
-518 VESGGVQQ
+518 VENGGVQQ
-526 YADRRSTVQALQA
+526 YADRRATVQSIQA
-539 LSAETARPMPKMVNL
+539 IPAETARPMPKMVNL

-562 SDGNTQIAISKNGDA
+562 SDGSTQIAITRQGDA

-608 SDILASARAQMEAES
+608 ADILAGARAQMEAES
-623 ELRRQAEEIDTYARE
+623 ELRRQAEELDTYARQ
-638 NISDYSKLSA
+638 NITDYSKLSA

-653 IRKVIREGRARG
+653 IRKVIREGRAKG
-665 VADEDI
+665 MTDEDV
-671 LSYAKISAH
+671 LTYAKISAH
-680 SGIDIS
+680 AGIDIS

-691 TFIGRD
+691 TFRGHD
-697 EKGSEKY
+697 EEGNEKY

-736 AIRQYLGAD
+736 AIRQFLGAD
-745 GVRHATVFRQALEGV
+745 GVRHAKVFRQALEGV
-760 SPEVAQRIAQA
+760 SPEVAQRIARA

-786 DETNAYYAE
+786 DETNAYFAE
-795 EVLSNRNTLEKLI
+795 EVLSNRHTLEKLI
-808 ETEPTLKDKILS
+808 EAEPTLKEKILS

-838 ARRYYKT
+838 ARQYYKT

-882 FADNIADNQRRFIL
+882 FADHIADNQRRFVL
-896 SNNVSLSQDE
+896 SNNVALTQDE

-912 QTARMVEFMRPYK
+912 QTAHMVEVMSKYK
-925 DILPEDKV
+925 DILPADTVPK
-933 GKTLV
+933 KAKATLV
-938 KNGSYDVSV
+938 KNGSYDISV

-953 VRTLAYNAFVDM
+953 VRTLAYNSFVEM

-1008 NMILRYIDQRDGAI
+1008 DMVLKYIDQRERAI

-1027 AGRPEIT
+1027 AGRPDIT
-1034 RDSQL
+1034 SESHPL
-1039 YKYFLAG
+1039 YQEYLAG
-1046 RKDTKDAW
+1046 RKATKPQW
-1054 NRYSGW
+1054 KRYTSWIEAYKSGE
-1060 MSAYQKGESLLTPAD
+1060 GFLTTQD
-1075 VATEAKRAALS
+1075 VATESRRAELART
-1086 HGTASQAWQIRD
+1086 GTPSQKAQLKDMTDYAQNASQA
-1098 MLKYAQSASWAKKQT
+1098 KKQSD
-1113 QYVAY
+1113 YVAY

-1123 RMNGKVVRDLN
+1123 RLSAPVVKNLN

-1168 GLAYTKDT
+1168 GLAYTKDA
-1176 DFVKIFASTG
+1176 DFVRIFAPTG
-1186 MNINISVYAKK
+1186 MNINVSVFVKENAD
-1197 VGDHYEIDPSMSAN
+1197 GTFSIDPKQSAN
-1211 IDEAIALREKYP
+1211 ATVEELISLREAYP
-1223 NVGIVVVATDTAGVE
+1223 NVGVVATATSDAGVE
-1238 WALAQKWSDVVIPF
+1238 WALAQGWTDVVIPF
-1252 HTVRTGAQVA
+1252 HIVRTGSNVA
-1262 EFYNWTVF
+1262 DFYKWKNFTF
-1270 NEEQND
+1270 EQSD
-1276 TVADQNLWDSYVSSV
+1276 TVADQSLWDAYVDSV
-1291 AGDNASARKK
+1291 ASGTSESARRK
-1301 VSKMVYPSEHQ
+1301 VSKMIYPSEHQ

-1320 LTEERGL
+1320 LIEERGL

-1350 EGETVALKP
+1350 EAETVALKP

-1387 IDVEAEVEA
+1387 IDVESEAET

-1425 RKSNR
+1425 RKANR

-1435 LALPLD
+1435 FALQIGDTEVSTKGRYQLETDSETLLRDISEQNSIEQFMPEGLSAD
-1441 EASGEN
+1441 FLKAIRRSNGFAPSRLYRGMEAAEMDYIIENGFIKSNSSYNFSNQQDQTRFSPRIQTALSYATGFAPAGIREKFFEQGLPAYIVEVGNYSDLNFINEDTEESYTKKNIDTKYITRVIELIYDAETNKVKARDIQIDGMNQAEGE
-1447 YRNLVKEIND
+1447 LLHGVPSFVQD
-1457 ENTVREGQGALNSEE
+1457 
-1472 LGRLEKVFGA
+1472 KVTGT
-1482 DIVAD
+1482 I
-1487 PEDRLLYERAV
+1487 LYEHQD
-1498 KLANGITAETIPD
+1498 TE
-1511 NTPITVKVVNPKF
+1511 
-1524 YTKEMLRTVAANEN
+1524 
-1538 IGYKTKFFVER
+1538 GY
-1549 MRLSDT
+1549 
-1555 LEYRVE
+1555 
-1561 GLADTDA
+1561 
-1568 KIAYVKASS
+1568 
-1577 PKESHSIIY
+1577 
-1586 KSGYTEKLAEF
+1586 
-1597 SAGESSVSAISRHER
+1597 
-1612 LHLLLNDWLY
+1612 
-1622 EYSTSK
+1622 
-1628 TVLDAADDLR
+1628 
-1638 TFIEA
+1638 
-1643 EDGKYVKTF
+1643 EDGKYISEKNPDILF
-1652 DKINYWYQKHRTVEY
+1652 DYDMVEEHKGMN
-1667 YRFTDYAQEVAC
+1667 FDYNGY
-1679 DLYAGALKVADPA
+1679 LGISGDPA
-1692 IQAEIDKLVGAI
+1692 NLVPYKP
-1704 DDAIEGSNVDG
+1704 DG
-1715 VRYALPDSIG
+1715 KRYALDTESYSYDTLTKKPDLSVVELPAEIPQTADG
-1725 VYSDEERKS
+1725 KADKKAILARGKLN
-1734 IEARKGNITARSYD
+1734 ARKQKNPNNTDTDTYVRVDDIGLDVLLGTKGLQHGLARSEETALAVMKIGDILRGSVAVNELNGNASRKTDMSYVLLGACHD
-1748 DVLEF
+1748 SDSLYVVRSVVSKLQNDVTEIDVYQLSAVKGKKTETP
-1753 FKNSISD
+1753 NSALKRGAAVTEQS
-1760 ASNEGKT
+1760 SL
-1767 MFIGKISSKTADKIQ
+1767 ISSESPVI
-1782 RATGLS
+1782 
-1788 AFNKSIALNS
+1788 SIADFLQ
-1798 HDLRHMIKEHG
+1798 
-1809 DAESEAMRNQEAISD
+1809 A
-1824 ANFEYVIETI
+1824 V
-1834 ADPDELDS
+1834 
-1842 EKDENSG
+1842 
-1849 VISLIFKKE
+1849 KE
-1858 ISGKTTAIT
+1858 IPLINE
-1867 IFSEKRKTLTLKTAW
+1867 IFSE
-1882 IIKKEQHISQPTNA
+1882 
-1896 EALIR
+1896 
-1901 TPEARSSM
+1901 
-1909 DTVPTDSITDPAKKV
+1909 
-1924 NRKSENSSA
+1924 
-1933 KNIGASALDSDYM
+1933 
-1946 DAVNRGDMQTAQR
+1946 
-1959 MVDEAAKKAGYST
+1959 
-1972 EHLYHGTSMFGF
+1972 
-1984 TNIDVSSASDDSIS
+1984 
-1998 FFATNRQE
+1998 
-2006 VASGYMPWYED
+2006 
-2017 DASDRY
+2017 
-2023 HDDVRRIG
+2023 
-2031 KPDKSRPRGLSR
+2031 
-2043 SYSAERILTEAQK
+2043 
-2056 VFPEYKDAIVA
+2056 
-2067 TDDDVLANLKT
+2067 
-2078 YWLTE
+2078 
-2083 TIEAAE
+2083 
-2089 KLREIELSIGS
+2089 
-2100 NKLRQQVMDM
+2100 
-2110 CDAVIA
+2110 
-2116 TSKEDTLDAWKAVG
+2116 
-2130 NRYKEFDSID
+2130 
-2140 IPYDAT
+2140 
-2146 DMRPQ
+2146 
-2151 IFHSRILG
+2151 
-2159 GLQQIGKLAKTT
+2159 
-2171 AIMID
+2171 
-2176 GKLTNTSAIV
+2176 
-2186 DRYNDFLGGES
+2186 
-2197 IGMYDLYT
+2197 
-2205 KQGNQLVI
+2205 
-2213 QGRGSSWNQL
+2213 
-2223 PLGKF
+2223 
-2228 EVEYMEWLGD
+2228 
-2238 KASEELS
+2238 
-2245 GKSVTTRDVAAFAKA
+2245 DVAAKLGVTRS
-2260 KGYRSVAFYDIYDNG
+2260 KG
-2275 VYGSAAGISDVYA
+2275 
-2288 FFYPNEDV
+2288 
-2296 KSADPV
+2296 
-2302 TYDDNGKV
+2302 T
-2310 IPLSERFDSHKS
+2310 LSG

-2345 TIQDKVFSGW
+2345 TIQDKAFSGW

-2370 TVGRKYGVRNIESL
+2370 AVGRKYGVGNIEAL
-2384 VQSARSGRNQAEEMI
+2384 VQAARSGRNQAEEMI

-2417 LEQIFRPIARQG
+2417 LEAIFRPISRQG

-2459 QTRLDDIKTKVS
+2459 QTRLGDLKKKVS
-2471 ALKKLNKRIEKL
+2471 TLKRLNKRIEEL

-2488 ALGRTK
+2488 ALGRSK
-2494 KDMETKRGLREELE
+2494 KDMETKRGLREELAN
-2508 KAKAEAKTLKKEATE
+2508 AKAEAKTLKKEATE

-2531 VPLENKPVLST
+2531 VPLENKPVLGT
-2542 TNEHGIETVVTADQ
+2542 TDEHGIETVVTAEQ
-2556 SKEIVKKYEKAY
+2556 SEAIVKKYEEAH

-2661 VRAGR
+2661 VRAGQ
-2666 INQLA
+2666 INKLA

-2682 DTTYIEVV
+2682 DTTYIEIV
-2690 SRKRVTDEEIAELDP
+2690 SKERMTDEAIAELDP
-2705 TEIRPKNNE
+2705 TELRPKNNE
-2714 VVFFRKGERI
+2714 VVFFRDGERI
-2724 TMRVSKEIFA
+2724 TMRVSKEVFA

-2775 TIRDVQDAGIN
+2775 TIRDIQDAGIN

-2798 RASYEISHNG
+2798 RASYEISHDG
-2808 KLWQLYKAMGG
+2808 KLWQLYRAMGG

-2828 KGFAGMQNKW
+2828 KGFSGMQNKW

-2848 KRTLQGVENAN
+2848 QQTLQGVENAN

-2867 LAEFISSIEAGNTA
+2867 LAEFISSIEAGNSA

-2892 TNFGRV
+2892 TNFGRM

-2903 TLNRTLIPFLNPSI
+2903 VLNRTLIPFLNPSI

-2924 RNITSVRSAKEFA
+2924 RNITSIRSAKEFA
-2937 SLALKAVLVGVA
+2937 SLAFKAALVGVA

-3002 GKATV
+3002 GKSAA
-3007 EGENVDWADYVNN
+3007 EGEDVDWAGYVKN

-3044 NITWY
+3044 NLTWY

-3189 QQSRVVQLL
+3189 QQTRVVQLL
-3198 INEAFKTA
+3198 INEAYKTA

-3215 AFEATA
+3215 AIEATA
-3221 GIEDEDIR
+3221 GMEDENLR
-3229 YAEATRLMYGAE
+3229 FTEATRLMYGAE
-3241 RALAEY
+3241 RALSEY
-3247 NADVY
+3247 NDDVY
-3252 AKCQSLNK
+3252 AKCQMLNK
-3260 AGIDYEMLYGYYFT
+3260 AGVDYEMLYNYYFT
-3274 VRGITSDKDADGNTI
+3274 VRGITSDKDAQGNTV
-3289 SGSKRAKV
+3289 SGSKRKKV
-3297 VAAIKGM
+3297 VASIKSM
-3304 DISADQKLLLICAS
+3304 DISVDHKLLLICAS

-3328 RMTAANAKKRL
+3328 RMTAVNAKKRL

-3344 KLKSATQTEKSELA
+3344 NLKGATQTEKTELA

-3372 KSLYSLG
+3372 KSVFSLG

>member
-1 MAVYSFSTATQKEDP
+1 MALTATSFMDAQAESVATK
-16 KNKLYANWNTT
+16 KTGINYLSSNTI
-27 TKSSTETAQNTGGFL
+27 SRLNYQFQQDAIAAQEAVSYNNGGFF
-42 GGLGYLSEKLAV
+42 GGLGYLGEKIAV

-82 QQFAND
+82 KQFAND

-99 WYNPSDGW
+99 WFNPSGGW
-107 KTAGDVA
+107 QTAGDIA
-114 GGIGTSLPAL
+114 GGIGTSLPAIASVV
-124 LAAAGAVGIAVGTG
+124 AAAAIAYF
-138 GAAAPLSAGILQAI
+138 S
-152 GGGTAAITAGLG
+152 GGTLSPVAAGLIGAGVAGFG
-164 AAGNAT
+164 AAGTST
-170 KQAYRESGQ
+170 KQAYKESGQ
-179 LTGKEFAYG
+179 LTGKEFGYG
-188 ALSGVTEGALE
+188 ALSGFTEGALE
-199 GVTNALSLGTGQ
+199 GVTTALSMGTGQ
-211 IIKGVA
+211 VVNSVA
-217 SSFAKET
+217 KSFAKET
-224 VKTVARQGVVKSL
+224 TKTVAKQTVIKTL
-237 AGAFLGEAFEEGM
+237 AKGFIGEAFEEGM
-250 SEVLDPMWQRMTYNP
+250 AEVLDPVWQRMTYNKDAQ
-265 NAKNATPQ
+265 NASLQ
-273 EIIYASFVGGMS
+273 EVAYAAFVGGMS
-285 GLVMGGTGTVYNT
+285 GMIMSGGNAAVDSGASFLK
-298 GNSFVKGNNL
+298 GNSL
-308 VGRGLDAEVMG
+308 VGKGLDAEVIG
-319 LSSNLA
+319 LSQQLA
-325 AFETANKTGDETFQ
+325 EFEGTNQTGDETFQ
-339 TIAEIYNS
+339 TIAQTYAD
-347 LAQSLEATGGKVT
+347 LAQSLATTDGRVT

-381 PMIAKSAANIVNN
+381 PMIARSAANIVNN
-394 AEVIAERLNTYGYKT
+394 AEVIAQRLNEYGYKT
-409 ADGKPLTFTAE
+409 TDGKPITFTAE
-420 QIRAGVD
+420 QIREGVD
-427 MKSPSSFSTALKT
+427 TSNPTSFSDALK
-440 NSILRELAI
+440 NNGVLRTLAI

-462 FEQATLMGQRLA
+462 FEQATLMGKRLA
-474 SQVDLNRFVETAT
+474 SQVDLNRFIETAT
-487 PSEINAVSQA
+487 PSEISAVSQA
-497 LGIENWAALDV
+497 LGIENWATLDV
-508 NTFNQKIAAF
+508 DTFNQKITSF
-518 VESGGVQQ
+518 VENGGVQQ
-526 YADRRSTVQALQA
+526 YADRRATVQSIQA
-539 LSAETARPMPKMVNL
+539 IPAETARPMPKMVNL

-562 SDGNTQIAISKNGDA
+562 SDGSAQIAITRQGDA

-608 SDILASARAQMEAES
+608 ADITAGARAQMEAES
-623 ELRRQAEEIDTYARE
+623 ELRRQAEELDTYARE
-638 NISDYSKLSA
+638 NITDYSKLSA

-653 IRKVIREGRARG
+653 IRKVIREGRAKG
-665 VADEDI
+665 MTDEDV
-671 LSYAKISAH
+671 LTYAKISAH
-680 SGIDIS
+680 AGIDIS

-691 TFIGRD
+691 TFRGHD
-697 EKGSEKY
+697 EEGNEKY

-736 AIRQYLGAD
+736 AIRQFLGAD
-745 GVRHATVFRQALEGV
+745 GVRHAKVFRQALEGV
-760 SPEVAQRIAQA
+760 SPEVAQRIARA

-786 DETNAYYAE
+786 DETNAYFAE
-795 EVLSNRNTLEKLI
+795 EVLSNRHTLEKLI
-808 ETEPTLKDKILS
+808 EAEPTLKEKILS

-838 ARRYYKT
+838 ARQYYKT

-882 FADNIADNQRRFIL
+882 FADHIADNQRRFIL
-896 SNNVSLSQDE
+896 SNNVALTQDE

-912 QTARMVEFMRPYK
+912 QTAHMVEVMSKYK
-925 DILPEDKV
+925 DILPADTVPK
-933 GKTLV
+933 KAKATLV
-938 KNGSYDVSV
+938 KNGSYDISV

-953 VRTLAYNAFVDM
+953 VRTLAYNSFVEM

-1008 NMILRYIDQRDGAI
+1008 DMVLKYIDQRERAI

-1027 AGRPEIT
+1027 AGRPDIT
-1034 RDSQL
+1034 SESHPL
-1039 YKYFLAG
+1039 YQEYLAG
-1046 RKDTKDAW
+1046 RKATKPQW
-1054 NRYSGW
+1054 KRYTSWIEAYKSGE
-1060 MSAYQKGESLLTPAD
+1060 GFLTTQD
-1075 VATEAKRAALS
+1075 VATESRRAELART
-1086 HGTASQAWQIRD
+1086 GTPSQKAQLKDMTDYAQNASQA
-1098 MLKYAQSASWAKKQT
+1098 KKQSD
-1113 QYVAY
+1113 YVAY

-1123 RMNGKVVRDLN
+1123 RLSAPVVKNLN

-1168 GLAYTKDT
+1168 GLAYTKDA
-1176 DFVKIFASTG
+1176 DFVRIFAPTG
-1186 MNINISVYAKK
+1186 MNINVSVFVKENAD
-1197 VGDHYEIDPSMSAN
+1197 GTFSIDPKQSAN
-1211 IDEAIALREKYP
+1211 ATVEELISLREAYP
-1223 NVGIVVVATDTAGVE
+1223 NVGVVATATSDAGVE
-1238 WALAQKWSDVVIPF
+1238 WALAQGWTDVVIPF
-1252 HTVRTGAQVA
+1252 HIVRTGSNVA
-1262 EFYNWTVF
+1262 DFYKWKNFTF
-1270 NEEQND
+1270 EQSD
-1276 TVADQNLWDSYVSSV
+1276 TVADQSLWDAYVDSV
-1291 AGDNASARKK
+1291 ASGTSESARKK
-1301 VSKMVYPSEHQ
+1301 VSKMIYPSEHQ

-1320 LTEERGL
+1320 LIEERGL

-1350 EGETVALKP
+1350 EAETVALKP

-1387 IDVEAEVEA
+1387 IDVESEAET

-1435 LALPLD
+1435 FALPLD

-1457 ENTVREGQGALNSEE
+1457 ENNLGTEE
-1472 LGRLEKVFGA
+1472 RNLSAEDIERLERIFDS
-1482 DIVAD
+1482 DIVTDA
-1487 PEDRLLYERAV
+1487 EDRKLYARAL
-1498 KLANGITAETIPD
+1498 KLIGGYSEVTLED
-1511 NTPITVKVVNPKF
+1511 GSESLTVKVVDPKY
-1524 YTKEMLRTVAANEN
+1524 YTKEMLRTERANNHAE
-1538 IGYKTKFFVER
+1538 YQTRFFVDSMTFADGE
-1549 MRLSDT
+1549 
-1555 LEYRVE
+1555 EYNVM
-1561 GLADTDA
+1561 GLADTDERIAYA
-1568 KIAYVKASS
+1568 KI
-1577 PKESHSIIY
+1577 
-1586 KSGYTEKLAEF
+1586 TEREAPLRKIMHGF
-1597 SAGESSVSAISRHER
+1597 SEEVAHFTEEESSVSAISRHER
-1612 LHLLLNDWLY
+1612 LHLLLRDWIF
-1622 EYSTSK
+1622 TDARA
-1628 TVLDAADDLR
+1628 VLDAADDLR
-1638 TFIEA
+1638 QLIDA
-1643 EDGKYVKTF
+1643 EDGRYAKTF
-1652 DKINYWYQKHRTVEY
+1652 EKVNYWYQRKLHQNGY
-1667 YRFTDYAQEVAC
+1667 SFSDYSQEIAC
-1679 DLYAGALKVADPA
+1679 DLYSGALVMNDSK
-1692 IQAEIDKLVGAI
+1692 IQELVERHIKEIDA
-1704 DDAIEGSNVDG
+1704 AIEGSEVDG
-1715 VRYALPDSIG
+1715 VRYALDATDTDYMTAVESGDTEKARQMVEKAARAAGYKLHAYHGTNAEFTVFDTGKQGQGIDQFGAGFYFANNSDVSERYGNRMIESYLKLEKPIRILRKGERGNLFDVHITKAQAYQVLKRHPLMYDPEESPLGDFYEEYWEVGAKEWMVKDLAGRFTSIG
-1725 VYSDEERKS
+1725 
-1734 IEARKGNITARSYD
+1734 
-1748 DVLEF
+1748 
-1753 FKNSISD
+1753 
-1760 ASNEGKT
+1760 
-1767 MFIGKISSKTADKIQ
+1767 
-1782 RATGLS
+1782 
-1788 AFNKSIALNS
+1788 
-1798 HDLRHMIKEHG
+1798 
-1809 DAESEAMRNQEAISD
+1809 
-1824 ANFEYVIETI
+1824 
-1834 ADPDELDS
+1834 ELDS
-1842 EKDENSG
+1842 
-1849 VISLIFKKE
+1849 
-1858 ISGKTTAIT
+1858 
-1867 IFSEKRKTLTLKTAW
+1867 
-1882 IIKKEQHISQPTNA
+1882 TNM
-1896 EALIR
+1896 L
-1901 TPEARSSM
+1901 
-1909 DTVPTDSITDPAKKV
+1909 
-1924 NRKSENSSA
+1924 
-1933 KNIGASALDSDYM
+1933 
-1946 DAVNRGDMQTAQR
+1946 
-1959 MVDEAAKKAGYST
+1959 
-1972 EHLYHGTSMFGF
+1972 F
-1984 TNIDVSSASDDSIS
+1984 
-1998 FFATNRQE
+1998 
-2006 VASGYMPWYED
+2006 
-2017 DASDRY
+2017 
-2023 HDDVRRIG
+2023 
-2031 KPDKSRPRGLSR
+2031 
-2043 SYSAERILTEAQK
+2043 
-2056 VFPEYKDAIVA
+2056 
-2067 TDDDVLANLKT
+2067 
-2078 YWLTE
+2078 
-2083 TIEAAE
+2083 
-2089 KLREIELSIGS
+2089 
-2100 NKLRQQVMDM
+2100 
-2110 CDAVIA
+2110 
-2116 TSKEDTLDAWKAVG
+2116 
-2130 NRYKEFDSID
+2130 
-2140 IPYDAT
+2140 
-2146 DMRPQ
+2146 
-2151 IFHSRILG
+2151 
-2159 GLQQIGKLAKTT
+2159 
-2171 AIMID
+2171 
-2176 GKLTNTSAIV
+2176 
-2186 DRYNDFLGGES
+2186 
-2197 IGMYDLYT
+2197 
-2205 KQGNQLVI
+2205 
-2213 QGRGSSWNQL
+2213 
-2223 PLGKF
+2223 
-2228 EVEYMEWLGD
+2228 
-2238 KASEELS
+2238 
-2245 GKSVTTRDVAAFAKA
+2245 RD
-2260 KGYRSVAFYDIYDNG
+2260 
-2275 VYGSAAGISDVYA
+2275 
-2288 FFYPNEDV
+2288 YPNELHEALRDV
-2296 KSADPV
+2296 CGFDGVQIHFETDAMIDERNDEYYVTWFPQQAKSADPV
-2302 TYDDNGKV
+2302 VYDDDGKV
-2310 IPLSERFDSHKS
+2310 IPLSKRFNSNDP

-2345 TIQDKVFSGW
+2345 TVQDKVFSGW
-2355 TAAQIAFTNAQAGIE
+2355 TAVQIAFTNAQAGIE
-2370 TVGRKYGVRNIESL
+2370 TVGKKYGVRNIESL
-2384 VQSARSGRNQAEEMI
+2384 VQAARSGRNQAEEMI

-2459 QTRLDDIKTKVS
+2459 QTRLGDLKKKVS
-2471 ALKKLNKRIEKL
+2471 ALKRLNKRIEKL

-2488 ALGRTK
+2488 ALGRSK
-2494 KDMETKRGLREELE
+2494 KDMETKRGLREELAN
-2508 KAKAEAKTLKKEATE
+2508 AKAEAKTLKKEATE

-2531 VPLENKPVLST
+2531 VPLENKAVLGT
-2542 TNEHGIETVVTADQ
+2542 TDEHGIETVVTAEQ
-2556 SKEIVKKYEKAY
+2556 SEAIVKKYEEAH

-2682 DTTYIEVV
+2682 DTTYIEIV
-2690 SRKRVTDEEIAELDP
+2690 SKERMTDEAIAELDP
-2705 TEIRPKNNE
+2705 TELRPKNNE
-2714 VVFFRKGERI
+2714 VVFFRNGERI

-2828 KGFAGMQNKW
+2828 KGFSGMQNKW

-2848 KRTLQGVENAN
+2848 KQTLQGVENAN

-2892 TNFGRV
+2892 TNFGRM

-2903 TLNRTLIPFLNPSI
+2903 VLNRTLIPFLNPSI

-2924 RNITSVRSAKEFA
+2924 RNITSIRSAREFA
-2937 SLALKAVLVGVA
+2937 SLAFKAALVGVA

-3002 GKATV
+3002 GKSAA
-3007 EGENVDWADYVNN
+3007 EGEDVDWAGYVKN

-3044 NITWY
+3044 NLTWY

-3189 QQSRVVQLL
+3189 QQTRVVQLL
-3198 INEAFKTA
+3198 INEAYKTA

-3215 AFEATA
+3215 AIEATA
-3221 GIEDEDIR
+3221 GMEDENLR
-3229 YAEATRLMYGAE
+3229 FTEATRLMYGAE
-3241 RALAEY
+3241 RALSEY
-3247 NADVY
+3247 NDDVY
-3252 AKCQSLNK
+3252 AKCQMLNK
-3260 AGIDYEMLYGYYFT
+3260 AGVDYEMLYNYYFT
-3274 VRGITSDKDADGNTI
+3274 VRGITSDKDAQGNTV
-3289 SGSKRAKV
+3289 SGSKRKKV
-3297 VAAIKGM
+3297 VASIKSM
-3304 DISADQKLLLICAS
+3304 DISVDHKLLLICAS

-3328 RMTAANAKKRL
+3328 RMTAVNAKKRL

-3344 KLKSATQTEKSELA
+3344 NLKGATQTEKTELA

-3372 KSLYSLG
+3372 KSVFSLG

>member
-1 MAVYSFSTATQKEDP
+1 MALTATSFMNENGQIQP
-16 KNKLYANWNTT
+16 KKTGLNYLPSGAIPRLN
-27 TKSSTETAQNTGGFL
+27 AQFQQDAVNAYESQSYNNGGFL
-42 GGLGYLSEKLAV
+42 GGLGYLGEKVAV

-65 YSAGGLAKLFGA
+65 YAAGGLAKLFGA

-99 WYNPSDGW
+99 WFNPSGGW
-107 KTAGDVA
+107 QTAGDIA
-114 GGIGTSLPAL
+114 GGIGTSLPAIASVV
-124 LAAAGAVGIAVGTG
+124 AAAAIAYF
-138 GAAAPLSAGILQAI
+138 S
-152 GGGTAAITAGLG
+152 GGTLSPVAAGLIGAGVAGFG
-164 AAGNAT
+164 AAGTST
-170 KQAYRESGQ
+170 KQAYKESGQ
-179 LTGKEFAYG
+179 LTGKEFGYG
-188 ALSGVTEGALE
+188 ALTGFTEGALE
-199 GVTNALSLGTGQ
+199 GVTTALSMGTGQ
-211 IIKGVA
+211 VINSVA
-217 SSFAKET
+217 KSFAKET
-224 VKTVARQGVVKSL
+224 TKTVAKQTVIKTL
-237 AGAFLGEAFEEGM
+237 AKGFIGEAFEEGM
-250 SEVLDPMWQRMTYNP
+250 AEILDPVWQRLTYNP
-265 NAKNATPQ
+265 DAQNATPQ
-273 EIIYASFVGGMS
+273 EVAYAAFVGGMS
-285 GLVMGGTGTVYNT
+285 GMLMSGGNAAIDS
-298 GNSFVKGNNL
+298 GNSFLKGNSL
-308 VGRGLDAEVMG
+308 VGKGLDAEVIG
-319 LSSNLA
+319 LSQQLSE
-325 AFETANKTGDETFQ
+325 FEGTNQTGDETFQ
-339 TIAEIYNS
+339 TIAQTYAD
-347 LAQSLEATGGKVT
+347 LAQSLATTDGRVT

-381 PMIAKSAANIVNN
+381 PMIARSAANIVNN
-394 AEVIAERLNTYGYKT
+394 AELIAQRLNEYGYKT
-409 ADGKPLTFTAE
+409 AEGKPITFTAE
-420 QIRAGVD
+420 QIREGVD
-427 MKSPSSFSTALKT
+427 TSNPTSFSDALK
-440 NSILRELAI
+440 NNGVLRTLAI

-462 FEQATLMGQRLA
+462 FEQATLTGKKLA
-474 SQVDLNRFVETAT
+474 SQVDLNRFIETAT
-487 PSEINAVSQA
+487 PSEIHAVSQA
-497 LGIENWAALDV
+497 LGIENWATLDV
-508 NTFNQKIAAF
+508 DTFNQKITSF
-518 VESGGVQQ
+518 VENGGVQQ
-526 YADRRSTVQALQA
+526 YADRRATVQTIQ
-539 LSAETARPMPKMVNL
+539 SIPAETARRMPKMVNL

-562 SDGNTQIAISKNGDA
+562 SDGSTQIAITRQGDA

-608 SDILASARAQMEAES
+608 ADITAGARAQMEAES
-623 ELRRQAEEIDTYARE
+623 ELRRQAEELDTYARQ
-638 NISDYSKLSA
+638 NITDYSKLSA

-653 IRKVIREGRARG
+653 IRKVIREGRAKG
-665 VADEDI
+665 MSDEDV
-671 LSYAKISAH
+671 LAYAKISAH
-680 SGIDIS
+680 AGIDIS

-691 TFIGRD
+691 TFRGHD
-697 EKGSEKY
+697 EEGNEKY

-721 SKRTHERLLIHELDH
+721 SKRTHERLLLHELDH
-736 AIRQYLGAD
+736 AIRQFLGAD
-745 GVRHATVFRQALEGV
+745 GVRHAKVFRQALEGV

-771 YSGVDS
+771 YQGVDS

-795 EVLSNRNTLEKLI
+795 EILSNRHTLERLV
-808 ETEPTLKDKILS
+808 EAEPSLKDKILS

-838 ARRYYKT
+838 ARQYYKT

-882 FADNIADNQRRFIL
+882 FADHIADNQRRFVL
-896 SNNVSLSQDE
+896 SNNVALTQDE

-912 QTARMVEFMRPYK
+912 QTAHMVEVMSKYK
-925 DILPEDKV
+925 DILPADTVPK
-933 GKTLV
+933 KTKATLV
-938 KNGSYDVSV
+938 KNGSYDISV

-953 VRTLAYNAFVDM
+953 VRTLAYNSFVEM

-1008 NMILRYIDQRDGAI
+1008 DMVLKYIDQRERAI

-1027 AGRPEIT
+1027 AGRPDIT
-1034 RDSQL
+1034 SESHPL
-1039 YKYFLAG
+1039 YQEYLAG
-1046 RKDTKDAW
+1046 RKATKPQW
-1054 NRYSGW
+1054 KRYTSWIEAYKSGE
-1060 MSAYQKGESLLTPAD
+1060 GFLTTQD
-1075 VATEAKRAALS
+1075 VATESRRAELAKT
-1086 HGTASQAWQIRD
+1086 GTPSQKAQLKDMTDYAQNASQA
-1098 MLKYAQSASWAKKQT
+1098 KKQSD
-1113 QYVAY
+1113 YVAY

-1123 RMNGKVVRDLN
+1123 RLSAPVVRNLN

-1168 GLAYTKDT
+1168 GLAYTKDA
-1176 DFVKIFASTG
+1176 DFVRIFAPTG
-1186 MNINISVYAKK
+1186 MNINVSVFVKENAD
-1197 VGDHYEIDPSMSAN
+1197 GTFSIDPKQSAN
-1211 IDEAIALREKYP
+1211 ATVEELISLREAYP
-1223 NVGIVVVATDTAGVE
+1223 NVGVVATATSDAGVE
-1238 WALAQKWSDVVIPF
+1238 WALAQGWTDVVIPF
-1252 HTVRTGAQVA
+1252 HIVRTGSNVA
-1262 EFYNWTVF
+1262 DFYKWKNFTF
-1270 NEEQND
+1270 EQSD
-1276 TVADQNLWDSYVSSV
+1276 TVADQNLWDAYVSSV
-1291 AGDNASARKK
+1291 AGENASARKK
-1301 VSKMVYPSEHQ
+1301 VSKMIYPSEHQ

-1320 LTEERGL
+1320 LIEERGL
-1327 KPRFSSFL
+1327 KPRFASFL

-1350 EGETVALKP
+1350 EAETVALKP

-1387 IDVEAEVEA
+1387 IDVESEAET

-1435 LALPLD
+1435 FALPLD
-1441 EASGEN
+1441 EVSGEN

-1457 ENTVREGQGALNSEE
+1457 ENNLGTEE
-1472 LGRLEKVFGA
+1472 RTLTGEDIERLEGIFSS
-1482 DIVAD
+1482 DIVTNA
-1487 PEDRLLYERAV
+1487 EDRRLYTRA
-1498 KLANGITAETIPD
+1498 LRQIGGFSEITLED
-1511 NTPITVKVVNPKF
+1511 GSESLTVKVIDPKY
-1524 YTKEMLRTVAANEN
+1524 YTKEMLRTEAANANAE
-1538 IGYKTKFFVER
+1538 YDTRFFVDSMTFPDGE
-1549 MRLSDT
+1549 
-1555 LEYRVE
+1555 EYNVM
-1561 GLADTDA
+1561 GLADTDE
-1568 KIAYVKASS
+1568 KVAYVKV
-1577 PKESHSIIY
+1577 
-1586 KSGYTEKLAEF
+1586 TEQEAPLRKIMHGF
-1597 SAGESSVSAISRHER
+1597 SEEVAHFTEEESSASAISRHER
-1612 LHLLLNDWLY
+1612 LHLLLRDWIF
-1622 EYSTSK
+1622 TDARA
-1628 TVLDAADDLR
+1628 VLDAADDLR
-1638 TFIEA
+1638 QLVDA
-1643 EDGKYVKTF
+1643 EDGKYAKTF
-1652 DKINYWYQKHRTVEY
+1652 EKVNFWYQRKLHQNG
-1667 YRFTDYAQEVAC
+1667 YRFSDYSQEIAC
-1679 DLYAGALKVADPA
+1679 DLYSGALVMNDSK
-1692 IQAEIDKLVGAI
+1692 IQELVERHIKEIDA
-1704 DDAIEGSNVDG
+1704 AIEGSKVDG
-1715 VRYALPDSIG
+1715 VRYAL
-1725 VYSDEERKS
+1725 
-1734 IEARKGNITARSYD
+1734 
-1748 DVLEF
+1748 DV
-1753 FKNSISD
+1753 
-1760 ASNEGKT
+1760 
-1767 MFIGKISSKTADKIQ
+1767 
-1782 RATGLS
+1782 
-1788 AFNKSIALNS
+1788 
-1798 HDLRHMIKEHG
+1798 
-1809 DAESEAMRNQEAISD
+1809 
-1824 ANFEYVIETI
+1824 
-1834 ADPDELDS
+1834 DS
-1842 EKDENSG
+1842 E
-1849 VISLIFKKE
+1849 
-1858 ISGKTTAIT
+1858 
-1867 IFSEKRKTLTLKTAW
+1867 
-1882 IIKKEQHISQPTNA
+1882 
-1896 EALIR
+1896 
-1901 TPEARSSM
+1901 
-1909 DTVPTDSITDPAKKV
+1909 
-1924 NRKSENSSA
+1924 
-1933 KNIGASALDSDYM
+1933 
-1946 DAVNRGDMQTAQR
+1946 
-1959 MVDEAAKKAGYST
+1959 
-1972 EHLYHGTSMFGF
+1972 GT
-1984 TNIDVSSASDDSIS
+1984 
-1998 FFATNRQE
+1998 Q
-2006 VASGYMPWYED
+2006 
-2017 DASDRY
+2017 
-2023 HDDVRRIG
+2023 
-2031 KPDKSRPRGLSR
+2031 
-2043 SYSAERILTEAQK
+2043 LTEAQQEFFRDSK
-2056 VFPEYKDAIVA
+2056 VRDSKGRLLVMYHGTTANFNTFKKGDVGFHFGTKAAARGRVGYGKNAIMKRVHLNITNPIVFEEDLGSWDADYRLTQELFERDILTREEVEQVLLS
-2067 TDDDVLANLKT
+2067 DDRSYRRPTEKAN
-2078 YWLTE
+2078 
-2083 TIEAAE
+2083 
-2089 KLREIELSIGS
+2089 R
-2100 NKLRQQVMDM
+2100 
-2110 CDAVIA
+2110 
-2116 TSKEDTLDAWKAVG
+2116 
-2130 NRYKEFDSID
+2130 
-2140 IPYDAT
+2140 
-2146 DMRPQ
+2146 
-2151 IFHSRILG
+2151 
-2159 GLQQIGKLAKTT
+2159 KLAE
-2171 AIMID
+2171 I
-2176 GKLTNTSAIV
+2176 L
-2186 DRYNDFLGGES
+2186 L
-2197 IGMYDLYT
+2197 
-2205 KQGNQLVI
+2205 Q
-2213 QGRGSSWNQL
+2213 
-2223 PLGKF
+2223 
-2228 EVEYMEWLGD
+2228 
-2238 KASEELS
+2238 
-2245 GKSVTTRDVAAFAKA
+2245 
-2260 KGYRSVAFYDIYDNG
+2260 KGYDGIAYSNTFETKKPTTSYIAFQSNQAK
-2275 VYGSAAGISDVYA
+2275 VVE
-2288 FFYPNEDV
+2288 NET
-2296 KSADPV
+2296 P
-2302 TYDDNGKV
+2302 TQN
-2310 IPLSERFDSHKS
+2310 P

-2345 TIQDKVFSGW
+2345 TVQDKVFSGW
-2355 TAAQIAFTNAQAGIE
+2355 TAVQIAFTNAQAGIE
-2370 TVGRKYGVRNIESL
+2370 TVGKKYGVRNIESL
-2384 VQSARSGRNQAEEMI
+2384 VQAARSGRNQAEEMI

-2404 RIGADTKTYQGEG
+2404 RIGADTKTYLGEG
-2417 LEQIFRPIARQG
+2417 LEAIFRPISRQG

-2459 QTRLDDIKTKVS
+2459 QTRLDDLKKKVT
-2471 ALKKLNKRIEKL
+2471 ALKRLNKRIEKL

-2488 ALGRTK
+2488 ALGRSK
-2494 KDMETKRGLREELE
+2494 KDMETKRGLREELAN
-2508 KAKAEAKTLKKEATE
+2508 AKAEAKALKKEATE

-2531 VPLENKPVLST
+2531 VPLENKPVLGT
-2542 TNEHGIETVVTADQ
+2542 TDEHGIETVVTAEQ
-2556 SKEIVKKYEKAY
+2556 SEAIVKKYEEAH
-2568 PEFKRVAEKVWA
+2568 PEFKGVAEKVWA

-2671 NALYEGAEKSG
+2671 NALYEGAQKSG
-2682 DTTYIEVV
+2682 DTTYIEIV
-2690 SRKRVTDEEIAELDP
+2690 SRERMSDEAVADLDP
-2705 TEIRPKNNE
+2705 TELRPKNNE
-2714 VVFFRKGERI
+2714 VVFFRDGERI

-2798 RASYEISHNG
+2798 RATYEISHNG

-2828 KGFAGMQNKW
+2828 KGFSGMQNKW

-2848 KRTLQGVENAN
+2848 QQTLQGVENAN

-2892 TNFGRV
+2892 TNFARM

-2903 TLNRTLIPFLNPSI
+2903 VLNRTLIPFLNPSI

-2924 RNITSVRSAKEFA
+2924 RNITSIRSAREFA
-2937 SLALKAVLVGVA
+2937 SLALKAALVGVA

-3002 GKATV
+3002 SKTTI
-3007 EGENVDWADYVNN
+3007 EGEDADWAGYVKN

-3122 LDPATSNKLSTEF
+3122 LDPATSNRLSTDF

-3189 QQSRVVQLL
+3189 QQTRVVQLL
-3198 INEAFKTA
+3198 INEAYKTA

-3215 AFEATA
+3215 AIEATA
-3221 GIEDEDIR
+3221 GMEDENLR
-3229 YAEATRLMYGAE
+3229 FTEATRLMYGAE
-3241 RALAEY
+3241 RALSEY
-3247 NADVY
+3247 NDDVY
-3252 AKCQSLNK
+3252 AKCQMLNK
-3260 AGIDYEMLYGYYFT
+3260 AGVDYEVLYSYYFT
-3274 VRGITSDKDADGNTI
+3274 VRGITSDKDYEGNTI
-3289 SGSKRAKV
+3289 SGSKRKKV
-3297 VAAIKGM
+3297 VASIKGM
-3304 DISADQKLLLICAS
+3304 NISVDQKLLLICAS

-3344 KLKSATQTEKSELA
+3344 NLKGATQTEKTELA

-3372 KSLYSLG
+3372 KSVFSLG

>member
-1 MAVYSFSTATQKEDP
+1 MALTATSFMNENGQIQP
-16 KNKLYANWNTT
+16 KKTGLNYLPSGAIPRLN
-27 TKSSTETAQNTGGFL
+27 AQFQQDAVNAYESQSYNNGGFL
-42 GGLGYLSEKLAV
+42 GGLGYLGEKVAV

-65 YSAGGLAKLFGA
+65 YAAGGLAKLFGA

-99 WYNPSDGW
+99 WFNPSGGW
-107 KTAGDVA
+107 QTAGDIA
-114 GGIGTSLPAL
+114 GGIGTSLPAIASVV
-124 LAAAGAVGIAVGTG
+124 AAAAIAYF
-138 GAAAPLSAGILQAI
+138 S
-152 GGGTAAITAGLG
+152 GGTLSPVAAGLIGAGVAGFG
-164 AAGNAT
+164 AAGTST
-170 KQAYRESGQ
+170 KQAYKESGQ
-179 LTGKEFAYG
+179 LTGKEFGYG
-188 ALSGVTEGALE
+188 ALTGFTEGALE
-199 GVTNALSLGTGQ
+199 GVTTALSMGTGQ
-211 IIKGVA
+211 VINSVA
-217 SSFAKET
+217 KSFAKET
-224 VKTVARQGVVKSL
+224 TKTVAKQTVIKTL
-237 AGAFLGEAFEEGM
+237 AKGFIGEAFEEGM
-250 SEVLDPMWQRMTYNP
+250 AEILDPVWQRLTYNP
-265 NAKNATPQ
+265 DAQNATPQ
-273 EIIYASFVGGMS
+273 EVAYAAFVGGMS
-285 GLVMGGTGTVYNT
+285 GMLMSGGNAAIDS
-298 GNSFVKGNNL
+298 GNSFLKGNSL
-308 VGRGLDAEVMG
+308 VGKGLDAEVIG
-319 LSSNLA
+319 LSQQLSE
-325 AFETANKTGDETFQ
+325 FEGTNQTGDETFQ
-339 TIAEIYNS
+339 TIAQTYAD
-347 LAQSLEATGGKVT
+347 LAQSLATTDGRVT

-381 PMIAKSAANIVNN
+381 PMIARSAANIVNN
-394 AEVIAERLNTYGYKT
+394 AELIAQRLNEYGYKT
-409 ADGKPLTFTAE
+409 AEGKPITFTAE
-420 QIRAGVD
+420 QIREGVD
-427 MKSPSSFSTALKT
+427 TSNPTSFSDALK
-440 NSILRELAI
+440 NNGVLRTLAI

-462 FEQATLMGQRLA
+462 FEQATLTGKKLA
-474 SQVDLNRFVETAT
+474 SQVNLNRFIETAT
-487 PSEINAVSQA
+487 PSEIHAVSQA
-497 LGIENWAALDV
+497 LGIENWATLDV
-508 NTFNQKIAAF
+508 DTFNQKITSF
-518 VESGGVQQ
+518 VENGGVQQ
-526 YADRRSTVQALQA
+526 YADRRATVQTIQ
-539 LSAETARPMPKMVNL
+539 SIPAETARRMPKMVNL

-562 SDGNTQIAISKNGDA
+562 SDGSTQIAITRQGDA

-608 SDILASARAQMEAES
+608 ADILAGARAQMEAES
-623 ELRRQAEEIDTYARE
+623 ELRRQAEELDTYARQ
-638 NISDYSKLSA
+638 NITDYSKLSA

-653 IRKVIREGRARG
+653 IRKVIREGRAKG
-665 VADEDI
+665 MTDEDV
-671 LSYAKISAH
+671 LTYAKISAH
-680 SGIDIS
+680 AGIDIS

-691 TFIGRD
+691 TFRGHD
-697 EKGSEKY
+697 EEGNEKY

-736 AIRQYLGAD
+736 AIRQFLGAD
-745 GVRHATVFRQALEGV
+745 GVRHAKVFRQALEGV
-760 SPEVAQRIAQA
+760 SPEIAQRIARA

-786 DETNAYYAE
+786 DETNAYFAE
-795 EVLSNRNTLEKLI
+795 EVLSNRHTLEKLI
-808 ETEPTLKDKILS
+808 EAEPTLKEKILS

-838 ARRYYKT
+838 ARQYYKT

-882 FADNIADNQRRFIL
+882 FADHIADNQRRFVL
-896 SNNVSLSQDE
+896 SNNVALTQDE

-912 QTARMVEFMRPYK
+912 QTAHMVEVMSKYK
-925 DILPEDKV
+925 DILPADTVPK
-933 GKTLV
+933 KAKATLV
-938 KNGSYDVSV
+938 KNGSYDISV

-953 VRTLAYNAFVDM
+953 VRTLAYNSFVEM

-1008 NMILRYIDQRDGAI
+1008 DMVLKYIDQRERAI

-1034 RDSQL
+1034 SESHPL
-1039 YKYFLAG
+1039 YQEYLAG
-1046 RKDTKDAW
+1046 RKATKPQW
-1054 NRYSGW
+1054 KRYTSWIEAYKSGE
-1060 MSAYQKGESLLTPAD
+1060 GFLTTQD
-1075 VATEAKRAALS
+1075 VATESRRAELART
-1086 HGTASQAWQIRD
+1086 GTPSQKAQLKDMTDYAQNASQA
-1098 MLKYAQSASWAKKQT
+1098 KKQSD
-1113 QYVAY
+1113 YVAY

-1123 RMNGKVVRDLN
+1123 RLSAPVVKNLN

-1168 GLAYTKDT
+1168 GLAYTKDA
-1176 DFVKIFASTG
+1176 DFVRIFAPTG
-1186 MNINISVYAKK
+1186 MNINVSVFVKENAD
-1197 VGDHYEIDPSMSAN
+1197 GTFSIDPKQSAN
-1211 IDEAIALREKYP
+1211 ATVEELISLREAYP
-1223 NVGIVVVATDTAGVE
+1223 NVGVVATVTSDAGVE
-1238 WALAQKWSDVVIPF
+1238 WALAQGWTDVVIPF
-1252 HTVRTGAQVA
+1252 HIVRTGSNVA
-1262 EFYNWTVF
+1262 DFYKWKNFTF
-1270 NEEQND
+1270 EQSD
-1276 TVADQNLWDSYVSSV
+1276 TVADQSLWDAYVDSV
-1291 AGDNASARKK
+1291 ASGTSESARKK
-1301 VSKMVYPSEHQ
+1301 VSKMIYPSEHQ

-1320 LTEERGL
+1320 LIEERGL

-1350 EGETVALKP
+1350 EAETVALKP

-1387 IDVEAEVEA
+1387 IDVESEAET

-1435 LALPLD
+1435 FAL
-1441 EASGEN
+1441 
-1447 YRNLVKEIND
+1447 
-1457 ENTVREGQGALNSEE
+1457 
-1472 LGRLEKVFGA
+1472 
-1482 DIVAD
+1482 
-1487 PEDRLLYERAV
+1487 
-1498 KLANGITAETIPD
+1498 
-1511 NTPITVKVVNPKF
+1511 
-1524 YTKEMLRTVAANEN
+1524 
-1538 IGYKTKFFVER
+1538 
-1549 MRLSDT
+1549 
-1555 LEYRVE
+1555 
-1561 GLADTDA
+1561 
-1568 KIAYVKASS
+1568 
-1577 PKESHSIIY
+1577 
-1586 KSGYTEKLAEF
+1586 
-1597 SAGESSVSAISRHER
+1597 
-1612 LHLLLNDWLY
+1612 
-1622 EYSTSK
+1622 
-1628 TVLDAADDLR
+1628 
-1638 TFIEA
+1638 
-1643 EDGKYVKTF
+1643 
-1652 DKINYWYQKHRTVEY
+1652 
-1667 YRFTDYAQEVAC
+1667 
-1679 DLYAGALKVADPA
+1679 
-1692 IQAEIDKLVGAI
+1692 
-1704 DDAIEGSNVDG
+1704 
-1715 VRYALPDSIG
+1715 
-1725 VYSDEERKS
+1725 
-1734 IEARKGNITARSYD
+1734 
-1748 DVLEF
+1748 DV
-1753 FKNSISD
+1753 
-1760 ASNEGKT
+1760 
-1767 MFIGKISSKTADKIQ
+1767 
-1782 RATGLS
+1782 
-1788 AFNKSIALNS
+1788 
-1798 HDLRHMIKEHG
+1798 
-1809 DAESEAMRNQEAISD
+1809 
-1824 ANFEYVIETI
+1824 
-1834 ADPDELDS
+1834 DS
-1842 EKDENSG
+1842 EG
-1849 VISLIFKKE
+1849 
-1858 ISGKTTAIT
+1858 
-1867 IFSEKRKTLTLKTAW
+1867 
-1882 IIKKEQHISQPTNA
+1882 
-1896 EALIR
+1896 
-1901 TPEARSSM
+1901 TP
-1909 DTVPTDSITDPAKKV
+1909 
-1924 NRKSENSSA
+1924 
-1933 KNIGASALDSDYM
+1933 
-1946 DAVNRGDMQTAQR
+1946 
-1959 MVDEAAKKAGYST
+1959 
-1972 EHLYHGTSMFGF
+1972 
-1984 TNIDVSSASDDSIS
+1984 
-1998 FFATNRQE
+1998 
-2006 VASGYMPWYED
+2006 
-2017 DASDRY
+2017 
-2023 HDDVRRIG
+2023 
-2031 KPDKSRPRGLSR
+2031 
-2043 SYSAERILTEAQK
+2043 LTEAQQEFFKDSK
-2056 VFPEYKDAIVA
+2056 VRDEEGRLLVLHRGSPEDFGTVFRFLEENLNSKDQPNTFGFFF
-2067 TDDDVLANLKT
+2067 TDSHETAEYYSKARGNEGDIKT
-2078 YWLTE
+2078 VYLNIEHPLDLTSLG
-2083 TIEAAE
+2083 ISSSE
-2089 KLREIELSIGS
+2089 KEFYRLLEENG
-2100 NKLRQQVMDM
+2100 
-2110 CDAVIA
+2110 VI
-2116 TSKEDTLDAWKAVG
+2116 TGRS
-2130 NRYKEFDSID
+2130 RYKQDYKPVWTRFD
-2140 IPYDAT
+2140 
-2146 DMRPQ
+2146 
-2151 IFHSRILG
+2151 
-2159 GLQQIGKLAKTT
+2159 K
-2171 AIMID
+2171 
-2176 GKLTNTSAIV
+2176 N
-2186 DRYNDFLGGES
+2186 GES
-2197 IGMYDLYT
+2197 M
-2205 KQGNQLVI
+2205 
-2213 QGRGSSWNQL
+2213 RRS
-2223 PLGKF
+2223 
-2228 EVEYMEWLGD
+2228 MESAGFDGVVYHDWGEN
-2238 KASEELS
+2238 KA
-2245 GKSVTTRDVAAFAKA
+2245 T
-2260 KGYRSVAFYDIYDNG
+2260 YVAFYPEQIKSITNEAPTSDPDIRYALDTDADYMTAVESG
-2275 VYGSAAGISDVYA
+2275 DTEKARQMVERAARAAGYKLHAYHGTNAEFTVFDTGKQGQGIDQFGAGFYFANNSDVSERYGNRMIESYLKLEKPIRILRKGERGNLFDVHITKA
-2288 FFYPNEDV
+2288 QAYQVLKRHPLMYDPEESPLGDFYEEYWEVGAKEWMVKDLAGRFTSIGELDSTNMLFRDYPNELHEALRDV
-2296 KSADPV
+2296 CGFDGVQIHFETDAMIDERNDEYYVTWFPQQAKSADPV
-2302 TYDDNGKV
+2302 VYDDDGKV
-2310 IPLSERFDSHKS
+2310 IPLSERFNSNDP

-2345 TIQDKVFSGW
+2345 TIQDKAFSGW
-2355 TAAQIAFTNAQAGIE
+2355 TAIQIAFTNAQAGIE

-2459 QTRLDDIKTKVS
+2459 QTRLGDLKKKVS
-2471 ALKKLNKRIEKL
+2471 ALKRLNKRIEKL

-2488 ALGRTK
+2488 ALGRSK
-2494 KDMETKRGLREELE
+2494 KDMETKRGLREELAN
-2508 KAKAEAKTLKKEATE
+2508 AKAEAKTLKKEATK

-2531 VPLENKPVLST
+2531 VPLENKAVLGT
-2542 TNEHGIETVVTADQ
+2542 TDEHGIETVVTAEQ
-2556 SKEIVKKYEKAY
+2556 SEAIVKKYEEAH

-2682 DTTYIEVV
+2682 DTTYIEIV
-2690 SRKRVTDEEIAELDP
+2690 SKERMTDEAIAELDP
-2705 TEIRPKNNE
+2705 TELRPKNNE
-2714 VVFFRKGERI
+2714 VVFFRNGERI

-2828 KGFAGMQNKW
+2828 KGFSGMQNKW

-2848 KRTLQGVENAN
+2848 KQTLQGVENAN

-2867 LAEFISSIEAGNTA
+2867 LAEFISSIEAGNSA

-2892 TNFGRV
+2892 TNFGRM

-2903 TLNRTLIPFLNPSI
+2903 VLNRTLIPFLNPSI

-2924 RNITSVRSAKEFA
+2924 RNITSIRSAKEFA
-2937 SLALKAVLVGVA
+2937 SLAFKAALVGVA

-3002 GKATV
+3002 GKSAA
-3007 EGENVDWADYVNN
+3007 EGEDVDWAGYVKN

-3044 NITWY
+3044 NLTWY

-3189 QQSRVVQLL
+3189 QQTRVVQLL
-3198 INEAFKTA
+3198 INEAYKTA

-3215 AFEATA
+3215 AIEATA
-3221 GIEDEDIR
+3221 GMEDENLR
-3229 YAEATRLMYGAE
+3229 FTEATRLMYGAE
-3241 RALAEY
+3241 RALSEY
-3247 NADVY
+3247 NDDVY
-3252 AKCQSLNK
+3252 AKCQMLNK
-3260 AGIDYEMLYGYYFT
+3260 AGVDYEMLYNYYFT
-3274 VRGITSDKDADGNTI
+3274 VRGITSDKDAQGNTV
-3289 SGSKRAKV
+3289 SGSKRKKV
-3297 VAAIKGM
+3297 VASIKSM
-3304 DISADQKLLLICAS
+3304 DISVGHKLLLICAS

-3328 RMTAANAKKRL
+3328 RMTAVNAKKRL

-3344 KLKSATQTEKSELA
+3344 NLKGATQTEKTELA

-3372 KSLYSLG
+3372 KSVFSLG

>member
-1 MAVYSFSTATQKEDP
+1 MAIYSLTGNNAPTTPKSVYSFSNPQSVSVRGVPVGTDT
-16 KNKLYANWNTT
+16 
-27 TKSSTETAQNTGGFL
+27 SSESYNNGGFI
-42 GGLGYLSEKLAV
+42 GGIGYVGEKLAV

-65 YSAGGLAKLFGA
+65 YAAGGLAKLFGA

-107 KTAGDVA
+107 KTAGDIA
-114 GGIGTSLPAL
+114 GGIGTSLPAI
-124 LAAAGAVGIAVGTG
+124 LASVGAVAIAVGTA
-138 GAAAPLSAGILQAI
+138 GAGTPVSAGILSAV
-152 GGGTAAITAGLG
+152 GGGTAAVTAGLG

-170 KQAYRESGQ
+170 KQAYRETGQ
-179 LTGKEFAYG
+179 LTGKEFGYG
-188 ALSGVTEGALE
+188 ALSGITEGALE
-199 GVTNALSLGTGQ
+199 GVTTALSLGTGQ
-211 IIKGVA
+211 IVKSVA
-217 SSFAKET
+217 GAFAKET
-224 VKTVARQGVVKSL
+224 VKSVARQSVVKTL
-237 AGAFLGEAFEEGM
+237 AGAFIGEAFEEGM
-250 SEVLDPMWQRMTYNP
+250 AEVLDPYWQRLTYNP

-273 EIIYASFVGGMS
+273 EVAYAAFVGGMS
-285 GLVMGGTGTVYNT
+285 GMLMGGAGAVYNS
-298 GNSFVKGNNL
+298 GNSFLKGNNL
-308 VGRGLDAEVMG
+308 VGRGLDAEVVG
-319 LSSNLA
+319 LSQQLS
-325 AFETANKTGDETFQ
+325 AFETANNTGDETFQ
-339 TIAEIYNS
+339 TIAQTYAD
-347 LAQSLEATGGKVT
+347 LAQSLETTGGKVT

-381 PMIAKSAANIVNN
+381 PMIARSAANIVAN
-394 AEVIAERLNTYGYKT
+394 AEVIAERLNAYGYKT
-409 ADGKPLTFTAE
+409 ADGKPVTFTAD
-420 QIRAGVD
+420 QLRAGVD
-427 MKSPSSFSTALKT
+427 VNNPSSFSEALKT

-462 FEQATLMGQRLA
+462 FEQATLMGKRLA
-474 SQVDLNRFVETAT
+474 SQVDLNRFIETAT
-487 PSEINAVSQA
+487 PSEISAVSQA
-497 LGIENWAALDV
+497 LGIENWATLDV
-508 NTFNQKIAAF
+508 DTFNQKITSF
-518 VESGGVQQ
+518 VENGGVQQ
-526 YADRRSTVQALQA
+526 YADRRATVQSIQA
-539 LSAETARPMPKMVNL
+539 IPAETARPMPKMVNL

-562 SDGNTQIAISKNGDA
+562 SDGSTQIAITRQGDA

-608 SDILASARAQMEAES
+608 ADITAGARAQMEAES
-623 ELRRQAEEIDTYARE
+623 ELRRQAEELDTYARQ
-638 NISDYSKLSA
+638 NITDYSKLSA

-653 IRKVIREGRARG
+653 IRKVIREGRAKG
-665 VADEDI
+665 MSDEDV
-671 LSYAKISAH
+671 LAYAKISAH
-680 SGIDIS
+680 AGIDIS

-691 TFIGRD
+691 TFRGHD
-697 EKGSEKY
+697 EEKGDEY

-715 IVVNPD
+715 IVVNPEA
-721 SKRTHERLLIHELDH
+721 KRSHERLLLHELEHTILRGKNGVKLMSTALKNIDSDTREK
-736 AIRQYLGAD
+736 ILRRYGEFYSKNGLGEAESAGILAD
-745 GVRHATVFRQALEGV
+745 
-760 SPEVAQRIAQA
+760 EVAAH
-771 YSGVDS
+771 
-777 SVSKLELAM
+777 
-786 DETNAYYAE
+786 YAE
-795 EVLSNRNTLEKLI
+795 EILSNRHTLERLV
-808 ETEPTLKDKILS
+808 EAEPSLKDKILS

-838 ARRYYKT
+838 ARQYYKT

-882 FADNIADNQRRFIL
+882 FADHIADNQRRFIL
-896 SNNVSLSQDE
+896 SNNVALTQDE

-912 QTARMVEFMRPYK
+912 QTAHMVEVMSKYK
-925 DILPEDKV
+925 DILPADTVPK
-933 GKTLV
+933 KAKATLV
-938 KNGSYDVSV
+938 KNGSYDISV

-953 VRTLAYNAFVDM
+953 VRTLAYNSFVEM

-1008 NMILRYIDQRDGAI
+1008 DMVLKYIDQRERAI

-1027 AGRPEIT
+1027 AGRPDIT
-1034 RDSQL
+1034 SESHPL
-1039 YKYFLAG
+1039 YQEYLAG
-1046 RKDTKDAW
+1046 RKATKPQW
-1054 NRYSGW
+1054 KRY
-1060 MSAYQKGESLLTPAD
+1060 MSWIEAYRNGDGFLTPQD
-1075 VATEAKRAALS
+1075 VATESRRAELART
-1086 HGTASQAWQIRD
+1086 GTPSQKAQLKDMTDYAQNASQ
-1098 MLKYAQSASWAKKQT
+1098 AKKQT
-1113 QYVAY
+1113 DYVAY

-1123 RMNGKVVRDLN
+1123 RLSAPVVRNLN

-1168 GLAYTKDT
+1168 GLAYTKDA
-1176 DFVKIFASTG
+1176 DFVRIFAPTG
-1186 MNINISVYAKK
+1186 MNINVSVFVKENAD
-1197 VGDHYEIDPSMSAN
+1197 GTFSIDPKQSAN
-1211 IDEAIALREKYP
+1211 ATVEELISLREAYP
-1223 NVGIVVVATDTAGVE
+1223 NVGVVATATSDAGVE
-1238 WALAQKWSDVVIPF
+1238 WALAQGWTDVVIPF
-1252 HTVRTGAQVA
+1252 HIVRTGSNVA
-1262 EFYNWTVF
+1262 DFYKWKNFTF
-1270 NEEQND
+1270 EQSD
-1276 TVADQNLWDSYVSSV
+1276 TVADQNLWDAYVSSV
-1291 AGDNASARKK
+1291 AGENANARKK
-1301 VSKMVYPSEHQ
+1301 VSKMIYPSEHQ

-1320 LTEERGL
+1320 LIEERGL
-1327 KPRFSSFL
+1327 KPRFFSFL

-1350 EGETVALKP
+1350 EAETVALKP

-1387 IDVEAEVEA
+1387 VDVESEAET

-1402 AGKKANEVSYGRQDI
+1402 AGRKANEVSYGRQDI

-1435 LALPLD
+1435 FALQIGDTEVSTTGRYQLETDTETLLRDISEQNSIERFMPEGLSAD
-1441 EASGEN
+1441 FIKAIRRSNGFAPSRLYRGMEAAEMDYIIEN
-1447 YRNLVKEIND
+1447 GFIKSNSSYNFTNQQGQTRFSPQIQTALSYATGFAPAGIRERFFEQGLPAYIVEVGNYADLNFVNEDTIESYTKKEIDTKYITRVIELTYDAATNKVKARD
-1457 ENTVREGQGALNSEE
+1457 IQIDGMNQAEGEPLHGVPSFVQD
-1472 LGRLEKVFGA
+1472 KVTGT
-1482 DIVAD
+1482 I
-1487 PEDRLLYERAV
+1487 LYEHQD
-1498 KLANGITAETIPD
+1498 TE
-1511 NTPITVKVVNPKF
+1511 
-1524 YTKEMLRTVAANEN
+1524 
-1538 IGYKTKFFVER
+1538 GY
-1549 MRLSDT
+1549 
-1555 LEYRVE
+1555 
-1561 GLADTDA
+1561 
-1568 KIAYVKASS
+1568 
-1577 PKESHSIIY
+1577 
-1586 KSGYTEKLAEF
+1586 
-1597 SAGESSVSAISRHER
+1597 
-1612 LHLLLNDWLY
+1612 
-1622 EYSTSK
+1622 
-1628 TVLDAADDLR
+1628 
-1638 TFIEA
+1638 
-1643 EDGKYVKTF
+1643 EDGKYISEKNPDILF
-1652 DKINYWYQKHRTVEY
+1652 DFDMVEEHKGMA
-1667 YRFTDYAQEVAC
+1667 FDYNGY
-1679 DLYAGALKVADPA
+1679 LGISGDPA
-1692 IQAEIDKLVGAI
+1692 NLVPYKA
-1704 DDAIEGSNVDG
+1704 DG
-1715 VRYALPDSIG
+1715 KRFAL
-1725 VYSDEERKS
+1725 
-1734 IEARKGNITARSYD
+1734 
-1748 DVLEF
+1748 DV
-1753 FKNSISD
+1753 
-1760 ASNEGKT
+1760 
-1767 MFIGKISSKTADKIQ
+1767 
-1782 RATGLS
+1782 
-1788 AFNKSIALNS
+1788 
-1798 HDLRHMIKEHG
+1798 
-1809 DAESEAMRNQEAISD
+1809 
-1824 ANFEYVIETI
+1824 
-1834 ADPDELDS
+1834 DS
-1842 EKDENSG
+1842 E
-1849 VISLIFKKE
+1849 
-1858 ISGKTTAIT
+1858 
-1867 IFSEKRKTLTLKTAW
+1867 
-1882 IIKKEQHISQPTNA
+1882 
-1896 EALIR
+1896 
-1901 TPEARSSM
+1901 
-1909 DTVPTDSITDPAKKV
+1909 
-1924 NRKSENSSA
+1924 
-1933 KNIGASALDSDYM
+1933 
-1946 DAVNRGDMQTAQR
+1946 
-1959 MVDEAAKKAGYST
+1959 
-1972 EHLYHGTSMFGF
+1972 GT
-1984 TNIDVSSASDDSIS
+1984 
-1998 FFATNRQE
+1998 Q
-2006 VASGYMPWYED
+2006 
-2017 DASDRY
+2017 
-2023 HDDVRRIG
+2023 
-2031 KPDKSRPRGLSR
+2031 
-2043 SYSAERILTEAQK
+2043 LTEAQQEFFRDSK
-2056 VFPEYKDAIVA
+2056 VRDSKGRLLVVYHGTPDGKFYEFSYDKAGMVGGSQHGYGFYFSDSERDAKLYTQGTGTIIRAHLNITNPIDATAKDISSDVSAIFDRLPMYA
-2067 TDDDVLANLKT
+2067 KSN
-2078 YWLTE
+2078 
-2083 TIEAAE
+2083 
-2089 KLREIELSIGS
+2089 LREKYGDLETAKRQFAKWDNGTMLSI
-2100 NKLRQQVMDM
+2100 LCRDTEMHPQVFNTVLLNLGYDGIVYAE
-2110 CDAVIA
+2110 DGYA
-2116 TSKEDTLDAWKAVG
+2116 TEYVAFK
-2130 NRYKEFDSID
+2130 
-2140 IPYDAT
+2140 
-2146 DMRPQ
+2146 
-2151 IFHSRILG
+2151 
-2159 GLQQIGKLAKTT
+2159 
-2171 AIMID
+2171 
-2176 GKLTNTSAIV
+2176 
-2186 DRYNDFLGGES
+2186 
-2197 IGMYDLYT
+2197 
-2205 KQGNQLVI
+2205 
-2213 QGRGSSWNQL
+2213 SSQ
-2223 PLGKF
+2223 
-2228 EVEYMEWLGD
+2228 
-2238 KASEELS
+2238 
-2245 GKSVTTRDVAAFAKA
+2245 AKA
-2260 KGYRSVAFYDIYDNG
+2260 TTNKTPTQN
-2275 VYGSAAGISDVYA
+2275 
-2288 FFYPNEDV
+2288 P
-2296 KSADPV
+2296 
-2302 TYDDNGKV
+2302 
-2310 IPLSERFDSHKS
+2310 

-2345 TIQDKVFSGW
+2345 TVQDKVFSGW
-2355 TAAQIAFTNAQAGIE
+2355 TAVQIAFTNAQAGIE
-2370 TVGRKYGVRNIESL
+2370 TVGKKYGVRNIESL
-2384 VQSARSGRNQAEEMI
+2384 VQAARSGRNQAEEMI

-2459 QTRLDDIKTKVS
+2459 QTRLGDLKKKVS
-2471 ALKKLNKRIEKL
+2471 ALKRLNKRIEKL

-2488 ALGRTK
+2488 ALGRSK
-2494 KDMETKRGLREELE
+2494 KDMETKRGLREELAT
-2508 KAKAEAKTLKKEATE
+2508 AKAEAKALKKEATE

-2531 VPLENKPVLST
+2531 VPLENKAVLGT
-2542 TNEHGIETVVTADQ
+2542 TDEHGIETVVTAEQ
-2556 SKEIVKKYEKAY
+2556 SEAIVKKYEEAH

-2682 DTTYIEVV
+2682 DTTYIEIV
-2690 SRKRVTDEEIAELDP
+2690 SKERMTDEAIAELDP
-2705 TEIRPKNNE
+2705 TELRPKNNE
-2714 VVFFRKGERI
+2714 VVFFRSGERI

-2828 KGFAGMQNKW
+2828 KGFSGMQNKW

-2848 KRTLQGVENAN
+2848 KQTLQGVENAN

-2867 LAEFISSIEAGNTA
+2867 LAEFISSIEAGNSA

-2892 TNFGRV
+2892 TNFGRM

-2903 TLNRTLIPFLNPSI
+2903 VLNRTLIPFLNPSI

-2924 RNITSVRSAKEFA
+2924 RNITSIRSAREFA
-2937 SLALKAVLVGVA
+2937 SLAFKAALVGVA

-3002 GKATV
+3002 GKSAA
-3007 EGENVDWADYVNN
+3007 EGEDVDWAGYVKN

-3044 NITWY
+3044 NLTWY

-3189 QQSRVVQLL
+3189 QQTRVVQLL
-3198 INEAFKTA
+3198 INEAYKTA

-3215 AFEATA
+3215 AIEATA
-3221 GIEDEDIR
+3221 GMEDENLR
-3229 YAEATRLMYGAE
+3229 FTEATRLMYGAE
-3241 RALAEY
+3241 RALSEY
-3247 NADVY
+3247 NDDVY
-3252 AKCQSLNK
+3252 AKCQMLNK
-3260 AGIDYEMLYGYYFT
+3260 AGVDYEMLYNYYFT
-3274 VRGITSDKDADGNTI
+3274 VRGITSGKDAQGNTV
-3289 SGSKRAKV
+3289 SGSKRKKV
-3297 VAAIKGM
+3297 VASIKSM
-3304 DISADQKLLLICAS
+3304 DISVDHKLLLICAS

-3328 RMTAANAKKRL
+3328 RMTAVNAKKRL
-3339 LRYIL
+3339 LRCIL
-3344 KLKSATQTEKSELA
+3344 NLKGATQTEKTELA

-3372 KSLYSLG
+3372 KSVFSLG